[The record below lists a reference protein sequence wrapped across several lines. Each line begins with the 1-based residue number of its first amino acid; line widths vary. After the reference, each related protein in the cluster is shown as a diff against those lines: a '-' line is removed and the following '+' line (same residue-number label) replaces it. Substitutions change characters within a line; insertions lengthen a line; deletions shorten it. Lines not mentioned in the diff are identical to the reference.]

1 MRTKQFNLRQGRR
14 PGLLQRLAAV
24 LVLLMAGASPTWAWV
39 YQDTFKDPGGGTYNF
54 RTDRQNWKML
64 NYDMNYFKTK
74 QNFDLESECFNWE
87 FEFQSL
93 NYSYSYN
100 IQGITGEFF
109 LVTEDNV
116 LHKIGTWEKPQGW
129 AAVTGK
135 IDDTTWG
142 SISILD
148 LTQGGKLSFRLIPTN
163 KFFKDGVKRIVL
175 KYHEFWYAAFNNT
188 FDYGYTQFEKDF
200 NLSSTV
206 GDDRP
211 MPALDIDWGDDYMFS
226 LKASN
231 VLDLRNSKCI
241 QQYYSTYSE
250 VSGDRENS
258 GIYMNR
264 EFKLSDF
271 TVISEHDGKID
282 ISLNAVARK
291 YNYTCGAY
299 FHPAGI
305 RYTGGIRFDADG
317 NSNFANDVTGPTRT
331 VIIDPFTRPTGVTV
345 EFDKWTKKNTVRWTR
360 NTSARGYTPDGVL
373 TRPCR
378 TDGKWYVIRY
388 EKGQDAT
395 SYTLLKE
402 LDGSATDLS
411 LVDTDI
417 DYEKAYVYRVI
428 FLPYMLVDKY
438 KSQLASGM
446 LEAQGRLLSNFWVER
461 EQSTAL
467 DIPIKLWQDRT
478 YEGAVRLVWE
488 YCIQPSGQ
496 NWTIEYSPAG
506 KNAWRVLDNSMM
518 VDPNTSTASFDADG
532 SVCDMMDYRV
542 KTTYVD
548 KDFYSNVYTGNLP
561 AGSYI
566 SEVKAST
573 GTEEKTVIVKWKVAR
588 ADVTNDIYF
597 RVLRRAIGTEE
608 WTVLTDEIHGTASEY
623 TYTDDRPLAGSYYEY
638 SVQAYGAK
646 CDEQLVQTDEVI
658 TPGFS
663 QARGTI
669 TGHISYGTGTAVAG
683 ARVNLIKSSADTDA
697 DQPQY
702 LSRYIQGV
710 GKGLQWTAADKEK
723 YTKILNGDGAFTI
736 QFWARPLDVSAGGTE
751 RQTILQLAGGLELG
765 VRSDDGENFYLNR
778 VVNHNNG
785 DSQNSHHFWKNLPFS
800 TTDFTHVT
808 AVWDHGKLTCY
819 VGTDTLLTYTLDDT
833 GYKNLGTSNSPTL
846 AVGGVSSFYPNMGQ
860 PFNGYID
867 DIRLWNRALSKD
879 EIEANYTRI
888 LGGTEDGLI
897 LYWPL
902 DEGINVKSYA
912 FDISRQDG
920 IYQLNHPEVGVNAQP
935 SASVPQ
941 RLSLYGVTDAEGDYI
956 IKGIPFQQG
965 GTNYKLAPEL
975 GIHEFSPNT
984 RSMFVSPTSL
994 TANNI
999 DFEDV
1004 SSFPMEG
1011 HIYYAGTNIPA
1022 EGIQLYVDGQLLTTD
1037 GEVQQTDAEGRYRI
1051 SVPIGEHFVEAKA
1064 GNHTMVSGGRFPT
1077 EGKYNFT
1084 GPVTYDFADSTLV
1097 NFVGRIGG
1105 GERNDTLA
1113 VGFGAS
1119 KNNIGQAK
1127 ITLKLN
1133 NESLKFNCTDDPST
1147 DATTDRIWA
1156 SDTTSINSTTW
1167 TGFKNSDPRYIFIE
1181 TDPQTGEFSALLPP
1195 LNYIVK
1201 SIEIVKNDDGI
1212 EFTSLPQIDLSNV
1225 LKQQTDS
1232 LWQRNEQGDSVL
1244 NKYTYHTKMVQTYF
1258 ARPQVDISQPGSDR
1272 GVFGLKDYEGED
1284 ALGKFT
1290 VSDLWTRQADGTVS
1304 YKYGYPIYNMGD
1316 EYRLS
1321 VFGYETYTNH
1331 DTSVTDT
1338 IPLAGKV
1345 LTVANEMS
1353 SDQTIVA
1360 VLPPG
1365 ETEYQLGQVYDLK
1378 KNQLVLD
1385 SVGRYT
1391 FKWKAGGPNV
1401 VSPYT
1406 RHLGITI
1413 ERGGRTYIPTT
1424 MDAIVVGS
1432 LPMGNNFVTNGPD
1445 QVLMVLRDPPGGK
1458 SKTVWKTGAVKTKVS
1473 TSTSGGY
1480 GNEKVTVETNLGL
1493 RIHFLSGFGLYY
1505 DVTDLD
1511 NTTDIGGGIHFSW
1524 NANSSTERTWTLT
1537 ATEDVATGTGKDYC
1551 GSKGDVFIGYS
1562 TNLLLGNCRKVG
1574 FFRENETA
1582 PFELK
1587 DDVAV
1592 SLGDSVT
1599 TKFMYSTYEIEEVMI
1614 PKWKDTRNSYL
1625 TQHFATE
1632 AEARAFVNNTNEVLY
1647 ATWLKEDDANYGQE
1661 DTYVQV
1667 VPAAWEGLEQ
1677 YFAEDKVAWCN
1688 DQIEGWKQAL
1698 YNNERD
1704 KVMAIEGRDKYWQRN
1719 ISFDG
1724 GTSYTYTNRNDT
1736 TNVVK
1741 HNYSHQLG
1749 GIVKGGISLKNTAS
1763 SVQFKTKY
1771 SVDTENGWAY
1781 STTESDY
1788 DENTKNWAEFDYI
1801 FDDGNKGTDF
1811 SVDIY
1816 KSPAGWSNVFSLF
1829 GGQSYNP
1836 WEKEE
1841 KTQYYEPGQHTL
1853 SNGTVR
1859 MENPDIQVSTDGGIA
1874 AKQATL
1880 TDIPAGGMGQF
1891 TLHLSNIR
1899 NTNQDFDFS
1908 YNIMVQE
1915 MANQHGLEVLMD
1927 GVPANGRSIFVPG
1940 GETVKKVITVRQTDQ
1955 SVLDYEGI
1963 EIWFLSQYQPIK
1975 INDKCTLNVHFK
1987 PSSSAVDLAITEPV
2001 LNTDN
2006 KTGELQLKLS
2016 NFDRQFK
2023 NLKNVGVQY
2032 RFSGNTQW
2040 TDLHTWVTDKADSLN
2055 TSYDML
2061 PATGDLRLAVDMSSD
2076 LSYPEG
2082 NYEFR
2087 GFTTTPYGTD
2097 LVHVYSD
2104 AVAVIKDMTK
2114 PRALFTP
2121 SPSNGILAYGDE
2133 LAVEF
2138 NEDIVPGYVGDKNV
2152 IVTAKLNQQTVD
2164 HDVALKL
2171 VPFGESPRTVNPV
2184 FLKGDF
2190 AMDFWLCWHDSGT
2203 ILHQGA
2209 GTDNFSLGID
2219 DAGHVVASIAGTKA
2233 VSQAVLPKDEWIFF
2247 ALSYKASTMTFD
2259 ILAQYGTTNVD
2270 LFQNQPVTAQ
2280 AVQAINYAD
2289 DNHLYLGGISAD
2301 MHDLSLYNICR
2312 DVHEAAATKYQSKD
2326 SYVYGL
2332 ANYWPMNEGHG
2343 TTAADSRHTHDFSV
2357 NDSWQLQ
2364 NLNYALRIDTPEG
2377 AQADIT
2383 RINTSRGDSYAVE
2396 LWYSPSLS
2404 NAEMVFETAT
2414 VPDGSPSGSTL
2425 RLGFDEQHNL
2435 TLAYGTK
2442 QQTVASRADFP
2453 DLSSGW
2459 HHIALNVVR
2468 GQAASFYLDGQ
2479 RTAVIA
2485 EADVPPLEGTTLT
2498 IGRNSIMSFVDE
2510 LRIWKATLSESR
2522 LLSNIYNTIDTADV
2536 YSRGLV
2542 AYYPFEKAGTVN
2554 GVSTKIETF
2563 ENMAPVNVLGG
2574 SPAEI
2579 TCPASMLV
2587 KAAPP
2592 IKNAPD
2598 ETRLIASPVA
2608 SERKVVINLTGA
2620 GISPR
2625 DIEGTTLNITLADI
2639 HDLHGNTSNPIKW
2652 TAYVQQNTLKWTR
2665 DSVNVIK
2672 KYGDDYTFDVVIEN
2686 KSGNTEYY
2694 TLYNMPQWL
2703 SLVDSE
2709 RSDEVQA
2716 LKTKTLRFQVNPLVA
2731 VGNYDVTIGLQ
2742 GNNEILEPLRI
2753 VMKVSGEKPQW
2764 TVDPTKYDHQMTI
2777 IGQVYID
2784 GILME
2789 NEESMVAAFIGSECR
2804 GVAHAEKVR
2813 GAAYVTLTVYGDD
2826 YKAKDQQKPVTFRIW
2841 DASKGVA
2848 YTDAQLAVDGFP
2860 VDITFAQDQMIGNFN
2875 TPAIWTKTDKVEQ
2888 LIPVHENWNWIAFGV
2903 EPENQYLDHIFTD
2916 YADWMLLI
2924 KSREAFSDYNGAEW
2938 NGTLVP
2944 AVNAMYKLKV
2954 SRLPSVPSD
2963 ASVPS
2968 VLSVSGRQPAF
2979 AEMPVMLTEGWNWI
2993 AYTPLTTMT
3002 VDEALA
3008 AANPQQGDIVKSQT
3022 AVAIYG
3028 SYGWEGSLK
3037 ALEGGHGY
3045 LYYSTDGQTKSFVY
3059 PMVSAKARMT
3069 APRRAAEGLR
3079 IFKPVDLGLYPNN
3092 MTMVIQLRNGEATLD
3107 TCEVATF
3114 IGDECRGATRA
3125 SENGL
3130 YYLVISGEGAGQP
3143 MTLRTCLDGA
3153 IIDIDNTQLF
3163 VSDDNIGTSWNPY
3176 VIDLQNLP
3184 NGINDITDDDTDN
3197 SEWYTLQGFKIG
3209 RKPTQPG
3216 VYIHKGNKVTIRRQK

>member
-1 MRTKQFNLRQGRR
+1 MRTRQFIRQ
-14 PGLLQRLAAV
+14 LAV
-24 LVLLMAGASPTWAWV
+24 TLMVLMAGVSPSWAWS
-39 YQDTFKDPGGGTYNF
+39 YEKEFSDEGGGTYVF
-54 RTDRQNWKML
+54 R
-64 NYDMNYFKTK
+64 
-74 QNFDLESECFNWE
+74 SENSSYGGADFYPWNLLSFSTVNTLSFEEERVFWE
-87 FEFQSL
+87 FKFRILNPAIHQSNATFEGTVSVVDKDGSTRQLGTWTKKPNVNIAGTATSTFTGSFSITSAADDAHWANLKYYPSDMAWFLKVNRIIIKWHFIYGNGKWDSGWFQYEKAIDFSSFVETDYPMTPLTADWTDEGKIRYQATNIPDKRNSTVISKPYYNL
-93 NYSYSYN
+93 NVFHPYIENTNRLLEEDMDVTSKGNGKIDVSFTHNYIYSYN
-100 IQGITGEFF
+100 NAPF
-109 LVTEDNV
+109 
-116 LHKIGTWEKPQGW
+116 
-129 AAVTGK
+129 
-135 IDDTTWG
+135 TTPVYTVYSSG
-142 SISILD
+142 FDAKVPGLQYS
-148 LTQGGKLSFRLIPTN
+148 TQ
-163 KFFKDGVKRIVL
+163 
-175 KYHEFWYAAFNNT
+175 T
-188 FDYGYTQFEKDF
+188 FYQP
-200 NLSSTV
+200 
-206 GDDRP
+206 DRVV
-211 MPALDIDWGDDYMFS
+211 I
-226 LKASN
+226 LKAF
-231 VLDLRNSKCI
+231 
-241 QQYYSTYSE
+241 TYPT
-250 VSGDRENS
+250 
-258 GIYMNR
+258 
-264 EFKLSDF
+264 
-271 TVISEHDGKID
+271 TVTT
-282 ISLNAVARK
+282 A
-291 YNYTCGAY
+291 
-299 FHPAGI
+299 
-305 RYTGGIRFDADG
+305 
-317 NSNFANDVTGPTRT
+317 
-331 VIIDPFTRPTGVTV
+331 
-345 EFDKWTKKNTVRWTR
+345 FDKWNKRNTVRWTR
-360 NTSARGYTPDGVL
+360 NESAKAYNTNVE
-373 TRPCR
+373 CR
-378 TDGKWYVIRY
+378 FDGKWYVLRY
-388 EKGQDAT
+388 DKGQNVSGYEIIGTLDGGTTTLEMEDNSVEYDKEYVYRIVFLPSVLESKYKDKLTSLPGET
-395 SYTLLKE
+395 SYTPHLWK
-402 LDGSATDLS
+402 
-411 LVDTDI
+411 
-417 DYEKAYVYRVI
+417 
-428 FLPYMLVDKY
+428 
-438 KSQLASGM
+438 
-446 LEAQGRLLSNFWVER
+446 EAQV
-461 EQSTAL
+461 STKL
-467 DIPIKLWQDRT
+467 EMPITLKQDRT

-488 YCIQPSGQ
+488 YCVQPSGQ
-496 NWTIEYSPAG
+496 NWTVEYSPAG
-506 KNAWRVLDNSMM
+506 ENAWRVLDNSLT
-518 VDPNTSTASFDADG
+518 VDPDKSQASFDADG
-532 SVCDMMDYRV
+532 SVCDLMDYRV

-597 RVLRRAIGTEE
+597 RVKRRAVGTEE

-623 TYTDDRPLAGSYYEY
+623 SYIDDRPLAGSYYEY
-638 SVQAYGAK
+638 SVEAYGAK
-646 CDEQLVQTDEVI
+646 CDDQLVQTDEVV

-683 ARVNLIKSSADTDA
+683 ARVNLIKSSADTEA

-702 LSRYIQGV
+702 LSRYIEGV

-723 YTKILNGDGAFTI
+723 YAKILNGDGAFTI
-736 QFWARPLDVSAGGTE
+736 QFWARPLGVSAGGTE
-751 RQTILQLAGGLELG
+751 RQTILQLAGALELG

-778 VVNHNNG
+778 VIRERGGTH
-785 DSQNSHHFWKNLPFS
+785 SHHFNKNLPFS

-808 AVWDHGKLTCY
+808 AVYDHGTLTCY
-819 VGTDTLLTYTLDDT
+819 VGRDTLLAYTLDDT
-833 GYKNLGTSNSPTL
+833 AYKEWTSNDSPTL
-846 AVGGVSSFYPNMGQ
+846 AVGGVSSLYTNMGQ

-941 RLSLYGVTDAEGDYI
+941 RLSLYGMTDAEGDYI

-1064 GNHTMVSGGRFPT
+1064 GSHTMVSGGRFPT
-1077 EGKYNFT
+1077 QGKYNFT
-1084 GPVTYDFADSTLV
+1084 GPLTYDFADSTLV

-1133 NESLKFNCTDDPST
+1133 NESLKFNTN
-1147 DATTDRIWA
+1147 ATQDRIWA

-1304 YKYGYPIYNMGD
+1304 YKYSYPIYNMGD

-1365 ETEYQLGQVYDLK
+1365 ETEYHLGQVYDLK

-1385 SVGRYT
+1385 SVGRYS

-1413 ERGGRTYIPTT
+1413 ERGGRTYIPAT

-1480 GNEKVTVETNLGL
+1480 GNEKVMFETNLGL

-1574 FFRENETA
+1574 FFRENEAA

-1587 DDVAV
+1587 DDVAI

-1632 AEARAFVNNTNEVLY
+1632 AEARAFVNNTSEVLY

-1724 GTSYTYTNRNDT
+1724 GTSYTYTNRSDT
-1736 TNVVK
+1736 TSVVK

-1816 KSPAGWSNVFSLF
+1816 KSPAGWSDVFSLF

-1880 TDIPAGGMGQF
+1880 TDIPAGGTGQF

-1975 INDKCTLNVHFK
+1975 INDKCVLNVHFK

-2006 KTGELQLKLS
+2006 KTGELQLKLT

-2082 NYEFR
+2082 SYEFR

-2104 AVAVIKDMTK
+2104 IIAVIKDMTR

-2121 SPSNGILAYGDE
+2121 SPSNGILGYGDQ

-2219 DAGHVVASIAGTKA
+2219 EAGHVVASIAGTKA
-2233 VSQAVLPKDEWIFF
+2233 VSQATLPKDEWTFF

-2364 NLNYALRIDTPEG
+2364 NLNYALRIDSPEG
-2377 AQADIT
+2377 VQADIT
-2383 RINTSRGDSYAVE
+2383 RINTSRGDSYAIE

-2414 VPDGSPSGSTL
+2414 PTVDGDLLPQSAKL
-2425 RLGFDEQHNL
+2425 RLGFDEQRNL
-2435 TLAYGTK
+2435 TLAYGAK

-2485 EADVPPLEGTTLT
+2485 EADVPNLQGTTLT
-2498 IGRNSIMSFVDE
+2498 VGRNSSMSFVDE

-2522 LLSNIYNTIDTADV
+2522 LLSNIYNAIDTADV

-2554 GVSTKIETF
+2554 GVTTKVETF
-2563 ENMAPVNVLGG
+2563 ENMAPVSVLGG

-2579 TCPASMLV
+2579 TSPASMFV

-2672 KYGDDYTFDVVIEN
+2672 KYGADYTFDIDIEN
-2686 KSGNTEYY
+2686 KGGQTEYY

-2703 SLVDSE
+2703 TLVDSE
-2709 RSDEVQA
+2709 RSDDVQA

-2764 TVDPTKYDHQMTI
+2764 AVDPTKYDHQMTI

-2789 NEESMVAAFIGSECR
+2789 NEESMVAAFIGNECR
-2804 GVAHAEKVR
+2804 GVASPQKIR
-2813 GAAYVTLTVYGDD
+2813 GAAYVTLNIYGNDT
-2826 YKAKDQQKPVTFRIW
+2826 KAKDKDKAVTFRIW

-2848 YTDAQLAVDGFP
+2848 YTDANITLPNAATVPDGSP
-2860 VDITFAQDQMIGNFN
+2860 SGTTITFAQDRLIGNFD
-2875 TPAIWTKTDKVEQ
+2875 TPAVWTKSDNVEQ
-2888 LIPVHENWNWIAFGV
+2888 LIPIHQNWNWIAFGV
-2903 EPENQYLDHIFTD
+2903 DPQSHYLDHVFAD
-2916 YADWMLLI
+2916 YAEWMMII
-2924 KSREAFSDYNGAEW
+2924 KSRTAYNDYNGAQW
-2938 NGTLVP
+2938 WDGTLT
-2944 AVNAMYKLKV
+2944 AAKANEMYKLKID
-2954 SRLPSVPSD
+2954 RLPTTQQSEPNSLL
-2963 ASVPS
+2963 A
-2968 VLSVSGRQPAF
+2968 VSGRQLKDD
-2979 AEMPVMLTEGWNWI
+2979 AERAVTLTEGWNWI

-3002 VDEALA
+3002 VGEALA

-3059 PMVSAKARMT
+3059 PMVSAASAKARMA
-3069 APRRAAEGLR
+3069 APRRAPEGLR

-3092 MTMVIQLRNGEATLD
+3092 MTMVIQLKDGDAVVD
-3107 TCEVATF
+3107 TCEVGAF

-3130 YYLVISGEGAGQP
+3130 YYLVISGEGSGQP
-3143 MTLRTCLDGA
+3143 MTLRTCLNGE
-3153 IIDIDNTQLF
+3153 IIDIDNTQQF

-3176 VIDLQNLP
+3176 VIDLQNLW
-3184 NGINDITDDDTDN
+3184 NGIYAVGIDDGDDDD
-3197 SEWYTLQGFKIG
+3197 WWTLQGFKIG

-3216 VYIHKGNKVTIRRQK
+3216 VYIHKGEKVTIKRAK

>member
-1 MRTKQFNLRQGRR
+1 MKTKHFIQQM
-14 PGLLQRLAAV
+14 AV
-24 LVLLMAGASPTWAWV
+24 TLMMLMAGTSPTWAWWS
-39 YQDTFKDPGGGTYNF
+39 YDETHDDPGGGTYTF
-54 RTDRQNWKML
+54 RSQLWGSKFDFNAARYFETHMSF
-64 NYDMNYFKTK
+64 DMNSHCYY
-74 QNFDLESECFNWE
+74 WM
-87 FEFQSL
+87 FEFMAVPGTKHIGFPE
-93 NYSYSYN
+93 YHYN
-100 IQGITGEFF
+100 VS
-109 LVTEDNV
+109 LVTSDNVVHKVAEWKKEDN
-116 LHKIGTWEKPQGW
+116 GTSISDYK
-129 AAVTGK
+129 AT
-135 IDDTTWG
+135 DTTWG
-142 SISILD
+142 TVQIERIS
-148 LTQGGKLSFRLIPTN
+148 KLSFPNDGKLVLQFFPTDRC
-163 KFFKDGVKRIVL
+163 FADGVKRIRIQ
-175 KYHEFWYAAFNNT
+175 YSYTAYDPANHMDIDEG
-188 FDYGYTQFEKDF
+188 DTQFEKDL
-200 NLSSTV
+200 NTQLADNEPLPKLT
-206 GDDRP
+206 
-211 MPALDIDWGDDYMFS
+211 IDWGDDYT
-226 LKASN
+226 LTYRASGAVKYMSVQQKYLTN
-231 VLDLRNSKCI
+231 RYFVGDPESDARLANATLNLD
-241 QQYYSTYSE
+241 
-250 VSGDRENS
+250 
-258 GIYMNR
+258 
-264 EFKLSDF
+264 DF
-271 TVISEHDGKID
+271 TVTSNHAGASD
-282 ISLNAVARK
+282 ILITTPVRLNG
-291 YNYTCGAY
+291 YNCGAY
-299 FHPAGI
+299 FYPVTVN
-305 RYTGGIRFDADG
+305 YTRMAEIDPDG
-317 NSNFANDVTGPTRT
+317 SSNYSFNLTRPEEE
-331 VIIDPFTRPTGVTV
+331 VIIDPFTRPLTVNVQFNKWQKQNKVT
-345 EFDKWTKKNTVRWTR
+345 WTR
-360 NTSARGYTPDGVL
+360 NEQARGTTRNRWIY
-373 TRPCR
+373 RPCR

-388 EKGQDAT
+388 EDGQEAT
-395 SYTLLKE
+395 EYTVVGE
-402 LDGSATDLS
+402 MNGDATDLKV
-411 LVDTDI
+411 VDTNI
-417 DYEKAYVYRVI
+417 DYDKLYNYRVI
-428 FLPYMLVDKY
+428 FLPDILSAKY
-438 KSQLASGM
+438 KDQLASGM
-446 LEAQGRLLSNFWVER
+446 LAAQGRLIANFWI
-461 EQSTAL
+461 EQQVNTKLEMPITL
-467 DIPIKLWQDRT
+467 DQDRS
-478 YEGAVRLVWE
+478 YDGAVRLVWE
-488 YCIQPSGQ
+488 YCIQPTGQ

-506 KNAWRVLDNSMM
+506 ANAWRVLDNSMM
-518 VDPNTSTASFDADG
+518 VDPDKSTASFDAEG

-542 KTTYVD
+542 KTTYMD
-548 KDFYSNVYTGNLP
+548 RDFYSNVKSCNLP

-608 WTVLTDEIHGTASEY
+608 WTVLTDEVHGTASEY

-723 YTKILNGDGAFTI
+723 YAKVLNGDGAFTI
-736 QFWARPLDVSAGGTE
+736 QFWARPLGVSAGGTE
-751 RQTILQLAGGLELG
+751 KQTILRLGNRWELG

-778 VVNHNNG
+778 VVQSGTTNY
-785 DSQNSHHFWKNLPFS
+785 SHHFNKRLPFS
-800 TTDFTHVT
+800 STDFTHVT
-808 AVWDHGKLTCY
+808 AVYDHGMLTCY

-833 GYKNLGTSNSPTL
+833 GRKDWGNNNGPTL
-846 AVGGVSSFYPNMGQ
+846 AVGGISSLYTDMNLQ
-860 PFNGYID
+860 PFTGYID

-888 LGGTEDGLI
+888 LGGTENGLI

-941 RLSLYGVTDAEGDYI
+941 RLSLYGMTDAEGDYI

-975 GIHEFSPNT
+975 GIHEFSPAV

-1022 EGIQLYVDGQLLTTD
+1022 EGIQIYVDGDLQSED
-1037 GEVQQTDAEGRYRI
+1037 GKIVQTDADGLYRV
-1051 SVPIGEHFVEAKA
+1051 SVPIGQHFVEAKLD
-1064 GNHTMVSGGRFPT
+1064 GHTMVSGGRFPT
-1077 EGKYNFT
+1077 EGRFNFDRAM
-1084 GPVTYDFADSTLV
+1084 TYDFADSTLV
-1097 NFVGRIGG
+1097 NFVGRVAGG
-1105 GERNDTLA
+1105 TRADTLA
-1113 VGFGAS
+1113 VGFGAT

-1127 ITLKLN
+1127 ITLKLS
-1133 NESLKFNCTDDPST
+1133 NESFLFNT
-1147 DATTDRIWA
+1147 DATQSRTWA
-1156 SDTTSINSTTW
+1156 SDTTAIQSTAQTE
-1167 TGFKNSDPRYIFIE
+1167 TGDDAKYIVIE

-1195 LNYIVK
+1195 LKYIVK
-1201 SIEIVKNDDGI
+1201 SIEIPKNEDL
-1212 EFTSLPQIDLSNV
+1212 EFTSLPQIDLTNV
-1225 LKQQTDS
+1225 RKEMTDS
-1232 LWQRNEQGDSVL
+1232 LKVLTEQGDSVW
-1244 NKYTYHTKMVQTYF
+1244 NYYKYNTKMVQTYF
-1258 ARPQVDISQPGSDR
+1258 AKPEVALWQVKGDGA
-1272 GVFGLKDYEGED
+1272 FGEQELKDY
-1284 ALGKFT
+1284 A
-1290 VSDLWTRQADGTVS
+1290 VSTTETIDITDIWTREADGTV
-1304 YKYGYPIYNMGD
+1304 KYTYDFPVFARKKQYTFG
-1316 EYRLS
+1316 L
-1321 VFGYETYTNH
+1321 FGYEAYTNK
-1331 DTSVTDT
+1331 DSGTAVTDT
-1338 IPLAGKV
+1338 IPLNGQV
-1345 LTVANEMS
+1345 LTIANEMS
-1353 SDQTIVA
+1353 DEQSVVA
-1360 VLPPG
+1360 RVIDPTMTDLKAG
-1365 ETEYQLGQVYDLK
+1365 DIYQLKRNQVR
-1378 KNQLVLD
+1378 LD
-1385 SVGRYT
+1385 SLGRNEIT
-1391 FKWKAGGPNV
+1391 FTTGAPNV
-1401 VSPYT
+1401 TAPYT
-1406 RHLGITI
+1406 RQFSLSF
-1413 ERGGRTYIPTT
+1413 ERNNRTYVGPSLNG
-1424 MDAIVVGS
+1424 IVLGE
-1432 LPMGNNFVTNGPD
+1432 LTNGNNFVTDGPE
-1445 QVLMVLRDPPGGK
+1445 QVQMVLRDPPGSK
-1458 SKTVWKTGAVKTKVS
+1458 SKATWKTGTVYTKTDSETKGVYADETLSFDLIWGADLDVAVGLGVAIISGSKAKTTAVVGEKGSVAWQWKDETTWAYTTAENIA
-1473 TSTSGGY
+1473 TSTGDKYVGA
-1480 GNEKVTVETNLGL
+1480 
-1493 RIHFLSGFGLYY
+1493 
-1505 DVTDLD
+1505 D
-1511 NTTDIGGGIHFSW
+1511 
-1524 NANSSTERTWTLT
+1524 
-1537 ATEDVATGTGKDYC
+1537 
-1551 GSKGDVFIGYS
+1551 GDVFIGTSHNYIIG
-1562 TNLLLGNCRKVG
+1562 TCRKLG
-1574 FFRENETA
+1574 FHREA
-1582 PFELK
+1582 DGIVLGLK
-1587 DDVAV
+1587 EAV
-1592 SLGDSVT
+1592 TINDSIRTNFV
-1599 TKFMYSTYEIEEVMI
+1599 YSALEIEETMI
-1614 PKWKDTRNSYL
+1614 PKILDTRNALLEYMDETAAKSYENKSDQDVYL
-1625 TQHFATE
+1625 T
-1632 AEARAFVNNTNEVLY
+1632 
-1647 ATWLKEDDANYGQE
+1647 WLTPDDPNYGAE
-1661 DTYVQV
+1661 DTYVWKSGINGRSQNMV
-1667 VPAAWEGLEQ
+1667 LHYNESVRLWRERL
-1677 YFAEDKVAWCN
+1677 AENEKDK
-1688 DQIEGWKQAL
+1688 IEAFNGGDYYKE
-1698 YNNERD
+1698 NR
-1704 KVMAIEGRDKYWQRN
+1704 
-1719 ISFDG
+1719 SFDG
-1724 GTSYTYTNRNDT
+1724 GTSYSFSERRDT
-1736 TNVVK
+1736 THVSTTVFNGKVGIIGEVK
-1741 HNYSHQLG
+1741 TMFSINS
-1749 GIVKGGISLKNTAS
+1749 SAS
-1763 SVQFKTKY
+1763 FGTNINFKTEVGY
-1771 SVDTENGWAY
+1771 NNTQMWADSLDNVKTY
-1781 STTESDY
+1781 
-1788 DENTKNWAEFDYI
+1788 AEFDY
-1801 FDDGNKGTDF
+1801 DLVDGNPGTDF
-1811 SVDIY
+1811 TVDIY
-1816 KSPAGWSNVFSLF
+1816 RSPRGWGDIFLLR

-1836 WEKEE
+1836 YEGLEYAK
-1841 KTQYYEPGQHTL
+1841 YYEPEKQHVI
-1853 SNGTVR
+1853 SYGTER
-1859 MENPDIQVSTDGGIA
+1859 MEQPVIQVSTDGGIS
-1874 AKQATL
+1874 AKSATL
-1880 TDIPAGGMGQF
+1880 TDIPAGGTGQF
-1891 TLHLSNIR
+1891 TLHL
-1899 NTNQDFDFS
+1899 TNQTTTNQSFDFV
-1908 YNIMVQE
+1908 YKLMVQE
-1915 MANQHGLEVLMD
+1915 KANPHGLEVFMD
-1927 GVPANGRSIFVPG
+1927 GVAADGRSVFVPA
-1940 GETVKKVITVRQTDQ
+1940 GETVKKTITVRQTDQ

-1975 INDKCTLNVHFK
+1975 INDKCVLNVHFK

-2006 KTGELQLKLS
+2006 KTGELQLKLT

-2032 RFSGNTQW
+2032 RFAGNTQW

-2082 NYEFR
+2082 NYEFL

-2152 IVTAKLNQQTVD
+2152 IVTAKLNQQTVN
-2164 HDVALKL
+2164 HEVALQL
-2171 VPFGESPRTVNPV
+2171 VPFGNSPHTVNPV

-2219 DAGHVVASIAGTKA
+2219 DAGHMVASIAGTKA
-2233 VSQAVLPKDEWIFF
+2233 VSQATLPKDEWTFF

-2404 NAEMVFETAT
+2404 NDEVVFETAT
-2414 VPDGSPSGSTL
+2414 PTVDGDLLPQSAKL

-2485 EADVPPLEGTTLT
+2485 EADVPNFEGTTLT
-2498 IGRNSIMSFVDE
+2498 IGRNSSMSFVDE

-2522 LLSNIYNTIDTADV
+2522 LLSNIYNAIDTADV

-2542 AYYPFEKAGTVN
+2542 AYYPFEKTGTVN
-2554 GVSTKIETF
+2554 GVSTKVETF
-2563 ENMAPVNVLGG
+2563 ENMAPVSVLSG

-2579 TCPASMLV
+2579 VSPASMLV
-2587 KAAPP
+2587 TAAPP

-2672 KYGDDYTFDVVIEN
+2672 KYGADYTFDIDIEN
-2686 KSGNTEYY
+2686 KGGQTEYY

-2703 SLVDSE
+2703 TLVDSE
-2709 RSDEVQA
+2709 RSDDVQA

-2764 TVDPTKYDHQMTI
+2764 AVDPTKYDHQMTI

-2789 NEESMVAAFIGSECR
+2789 NEESMVAAFIGNECR
-2804 GVAHAEKVR
+2804 GVANAEKVR
-2813 GAAYVTLTVYGDD
+2813 GAAYVTLNIYGNDT
-2826 YKAKDQQKPVTFRIW
+2826 KAKDKDKAVTFRIW

-2848 YTDAQLAVDGFP
+2848 YTDANITLPDAATVPDGSP
-2860 VDITFAQDQMIGNFN
+2860 SGTTITFAQDRLIGNFD
-2875 TPAIWTKTDKVEQ
+2875 TPAVWTKSDNVEQ
-2888 LIPVHENWNWIAFGV
+2888 LIPIHQNWNWIAFGV
-2903 EPENQYLDHIFTD
+2903 DPQSHYLDHVFAD
-2916 YADWMLLI
+2916 YAEWMMII
-2924 KSREAFSDYNGAEW
+2924 KSRTAYNDYNGAQW
-2938 NGTLVP
+2938 WDGTLT
-2944 AVNAMYKLKV
+2944 AAKANEMYKLKID
-2954 SRLPSVPSD
+2954 RLPTTQQSEPNSLL
-2963 ASVPS
+2963 A
-2968 VLSVSGRQPAF
+2968 VSGRQLKDD
-2979 AEMPVMLTEGWNWI
+2979 AERAVTLTEGWNWI

-3002 VDEALA
+3002 VGEALA

-3037 ALEGGHGY
+3037 ALEGGRGY

-3059 PMVSAKARMT
+3059 PMVSAASAKARMA
-3069 APRRAAEGLR
+3069 APRRAPEGLR

-3092 MTMVIQLRNGEATLD
+3092 MTMVIQLKDGDAVVD
-3107 TCEVATF
+3107 TCEVAAF

-3143 MTLRTCLDGA
+3143 ITLRTCLNGA

-3176 VIDLQNLP
+3176 VIDLQNLS
-3184 NGINDITDDDTDN
+3184 NGITVVDGSAIDSNTD
-3197 SEWYTLQGFKIG
+3197 WWTLQGFKIG

-3216 VYIHKGNKVTIRRQK
+3216 VYIHKGEKVTIKRAK

>member
-1 MRTKQFNLRQGRR
+1 MKTKHFIQQM
-14 PGLLQRLAAV
+14 AV
-24 LVLLMAGASPTWAWV
+24 TLMMLMAGTSPTWAWWS
-39 YQDTFKDPGGGTYNF
+39 YDETHGDPGGGTYTF
-54 RTDRQNWKML
+54 RSQLWGSKFDFNAARYFETHMSF
-64 NYDMNYFKTK
+64 DMNSHCYY
-74 QNFDLESECFNWE
+74 WM
-87 FEFQSL
+87 FEFMAVPGTKHIGFPE
-93 NYSYSYN
+93 YHYN
-100 IQGITGEFF
+100 VS
-109 LVTEDNV
+109 LVTSDNVVHKVAEWKKEDN
-116 LHKIGTWEKPQGW
+116 GTSISDYK
-129 AAVTGK
+129 AT
-135 IDDTTWG
+135 DTTWG
-142 SISILD
+142 TVQIERIS
-148 LTQGGKLSFRLIPTN
+148 KLSFPNDGKLVLQFFPTDRC
-163 KFFKDGVKRIVL
+163 FADGVKRIRIQ
-175 KYHEFWYAAFNNT
+175 YSYTAYDPANHMDIDEG
-188 FDYGYTQFEKDF
+188 DTQFEKDL
-200 NLSSTV
+200 NTQLADNEPLPKLT
-206 GDDRP
+206 
-211 MPALDIDWGDDYMFS
+211 IDWGDDYT
-226 LKASN
+226 LTYRASGAVKYMSVQQKYLTN
-231 VLDLRNSKCI
+231 RYFVGDPESDARLANATLNLD
-241 QQYYSTYSE
+241 
-250 VSGDRENS
+250 
-258 GIYMNR
+258 
-264 EFKLSDF
+264 DF
-271 TVISEHDGKID
+271 TVTSNHAGASD
-282 ISLNAVARK
+282 ILITTPVRLNG
-291 YNYTCGAY
+291 YNCGAY
-299 FHPAGI
+299 FYPVTVN
-305 RYTGGIRFDADG
+305 YTRMAEIDPDG
-317 NSNFANDVTGPTRT
+317 SSNYSFNLTRPEEEF
-331 VIIDPFTRPTGVTV
+331 IIDPFTRPLTVNVQFNKWQKQNKVT
-345 EFDKWTKKNTVRWTR
+345 WTR
-360 NTSARGYTPDGVL
+360 NEQARGTTRNRWIY
-373 TRPCR
+373 RPCR

-388 EKGQDAT
+388 EDGQEAT
-395 SYTLLKE
+395 EYTVVGE
-402 LDGSATDLS
+402 MNGDATDLKV
-411 LVDTDI
+411 VDTNI
-417 DYEKAYVYRVI
+417 DYDKLYNYRVI
-428 FLPYMLVDKY
+428 FLPDLLSDQY
-438 KSQLASGM
+438 KDQLASGM
-446 LEAQGRLLSNFWVER
+446 LAAQGRLIANFWI
-461 EQSTAL
+461 EQQVSTKLEMPITL
-467 DIPIKLWQDRT
+467 DQDRS
-478 YEGAVRLVWE
+478 YDGAVRLVWE
-488 YCIQPSGQ
+488 YCIQPTGQ

-506 KNAWRVLDNSMM
+506 ANAWRVLDNSMM
-518 VDPNTSTASFDADG
+518 VDPDKSTASFDAEG

-542 KTTYVD
+542 KTTYMD
-548 KDFYSNVYTGNLP
+548 RDFYSNVKSCNLP

-608 WTVLTDEIHGTASEY
+608 WTVLTDEVHGTASEY

-723 YTKILNGDGAFTI
+723 YAKVLNGDGAFTI
-736 QFWARPLDVSAGGTE
+736 QFWARPLGVSAGGTE
-751 RQTILQLAGGLELG
+751 KQTILRLGNRWELG

-778 VVNHNNG
+778 VVQSGTTNY
-785 DSQNSHHFWKNLPFS
+785 SHHFNKRLPFS
-800 TTDFTHVT
+800 STDFTHVT
-808 AVWDHGKLTCY
+808 AVYDHGMLTCY

-833 GYKNLGTSNSPTL
+833 GRKDWGNNNGPTL
-846 AVGGVSSFYPNMGQ
+846 AVGGISSLYTDMNLQ
-860 PFNGYID
+860 PFTGYID

-888 LGGTEDGLI
+888 LGGTENGLI

-941 RLSLYGVTDAEGDYI
+941 RLGLYGVTDKEGDYI

-975 GIHEFSPNT
+975 GIHEFSPNM

-1022 EGIQLYVDGQLLTTD
+1022 EGIQIYVDGDLQSED
-1037 GEVQQTDAEGRYRI
+1037 GKIVQTDADGLYRV
-1051 SVPIGEHFVEAKA
+1051 SVPIGQHFVEAKLD
-1064 GNHTMVSGGRFPT
+1064 GHTMVSGGRFPT
-1077 EGKYNFT
+1077 EGRFNFNRAM
-1084 GPVTYDFADSTLV
+1084 TYDFADSTLV
-1097 NFVGRIGG
+1097 NFVGRVAGG
-1105 GERNDTLA
+1105 TRADTLA
-1113 VGFGAS
+1113 VGFGAT

-1127 ITLKLN
+1127 ITLKLS
-1133 NESLKFNCTDDPST
+1133 NESFLFNT
-1147 DATTDRIWA
+1147 DATQSRTWA
-1156 SDTTSINSTTW
+1156 SDTTAIQSTAQTE
-1167 TGFKNSDPRYIFIE
+1167 TGDDAKYIVIE

-1195 LNYIVK
+1195 LKYIVK
-1201 SIEIVKNDDGI
+1201 SIEIPKNEDL
-1212 EFTSLPQIDLSNV
+1212 EFTSLPQIDLTNV
-1225 LKQQTDS
+1225 RKEMTDS
-1232 LWQRNEQGDSVL
+1232 LKVLTEQGDSVW
-1244 NKYTYHTKMVQTYF
+1244 NYYKYNTKMVQTYF
-1258 ARPQVDISQPGSDR
+1258 AKPEVALWQVKGDGA
-1272 GVFGLKDYEGED
+1272 FGEQELKDY
-1284 ALGKFT
+1284 A
-1290 VSDLWTRQADGTVS
+1290 VSTTETIDITDIWTREADGTV
-1304 YKYGYPIYNMGD
+1304 KYTYDFPVFARKKQYTFG
-1316 EYRLS
+1316 L
-1321 VFGYETYTNH
+1321 FGYEAYTNK
-1331 DTSVTDT
+1331 DSGTAVTDT
-1338 IPLAGKV
+1338 IPLNGQV
-1345 LTVANEMS
+1345 LTIANEMS
-1353 SDQTIVA
+1353 DEQSVVA
-1360 VLPPG
+1360 RVIDPTMTDLKAG
-1365 ETEYQLGQVYDLK
+1365 DIYQLKRNQVR
-1378 KNQLVLD
+1378 LD
-1385 SVGRYT
+1385 SLGRNEIT
-1391 FKWKAGGPNV
+1391 FTTGAPNV
-1401 VSPYT
+1401 TAPYT
-1406 RHLGITI
+1406 RQFSLSF
-1413 ERGGRTYIPTT
+1413 ERNNRTYVGPSLNG
-1424 MDAIVVGS
+1424 IVLGE
-1432 LPMGNNFVTNGPD
+1432 LTNGNNFVTDGPE
-1445 QVLMVLRDPPGGK
+1445 QVQMVLRDPPGSK
-1458 SKTVWKTGAVKTKVS
+1458 SKATWKTGTVYTKTDSETKGVYADETLSFDLIWGADLDVAVGLGVAIISGSKAKTTAVVGEKGSVAWQWKDETTWAYTTAENIA
-1473 TSTSGGY
+1473 TSTGDKYVGA
-1480 GNEKVTVETNLGL
+1480 
-1493 RIHFLSGFGLYY
+1493 
-1505 DVTDLD
+1505 D
-1511 NTTDIGGGIHFSW
+1511 
-1524 NANSSTERTWTLT
+1524 
-1537 ATEDVATGTGKDYC
+1537 
-1551 GSKGDVFIGYS
+1551 GDVFIGTSHNYIIG
-1562 TNLLLGNCRKVG
+1562 TCRKLG
-1574 FFRENETA
+1574 FHREA
-1582 PFELK
+1582 DGIVLGLK
-1587 DDVAV
+1587 EAV
-1592 SLGDSVT
+1592 TINDSIRTNFV
-1599 TKFMYSTYEIEEVMI
+1599 YSALEIEETMI
-1614 PKWKDTRNSYL
+1614 PTILDTRNALLEYMDETAAKSYENKSDQDVYL
-1625 TQHFATE
+1625 T
-1632 AEARAFVNNTNEVLY
+1632 
-1647 ATWLKEDDANYGQE
+1647 WLTPDDPNYGAE
-1661 DTYVQV
+1661 DTYVWKSGINGRSQNMV
-1667 VPAAWEGLEQ
+1667 LHYNESVRLWRERL
-1677 YFAEDKVAWCN
+1677 AENEKDK
-1688 DQIEGWKQAL
+1688 IEAFNGGDYYKE
-1698 YNNERD
+1698 NR
-1704 KVMAIEGRDKYWQRN
+1704 
-1719 ISFDG
+1719 SFDG
-1724 GTSYTYTNRNDT
+1724 GTSYSFSERRDT
-1736 TNVVK
+1736 THVSTTVFNGKVGIIGEVK
-1741 HNYSHQLG
+1741 TMFSINSA
-1749 GIVKGGISLKNTAS
+1749 AS
-1763 SVQFKTKY
+1763 FGTNINFKTEVGY
-1771 SVDTENGWAY
+1771 NNTQMWADSLDNVKTY
-1781 STTESDY
+1781 
-1788 DENTKNWAEFDYI
+1788 AEFDY
-1801 FDDGNKGTDF
+1801 DLVDGNPGTDF
-1811 SVDIY
+1811 TVDIY
-1816 KSPAGWSNVFSLF
+1816 RSPRGWGDIFLLR

-1836 WEKEE
+1836 YEGLEYAK
-1841 KTQYYEPGQHTL
+1841 YYEPEKQHVI
-1853 SNGTVR
+1853 SYGTER
-1859 MENPDIQVSTDGGIA
+1859 MEQPVIQVSTDGGIS
-1874 AKQATL
+1874 AKSATL
-1880 TDIPAGGMGQF
+1880 TDIPAGGTGQF
-1891 TLHLSNIR
+1891 TLHL
-1899 NTNQDFDFS
+1899 TNQTTTNQSFDFV
-1908 YNIMVQE
+1908 YKLMVQE
-1915 MANQHGLEVLMD
+1915 KANPHGLEVFMD
-1927 GVPANGRSIFVPG
+1927 GVAADGRSVFVPA
-1940 GETVKKVITVRQTDQ
+1940 GETVKKTITVRQTDQ

-1975 INDKCTLNVHFK
+1975 INDKCVLNVHFK

-2006 KTGELQLKLS
+2006 KTGELQLKLT

-2032 RFSGNTQW
+2032 RFAGNTQW

-2152 IVTAKLNQQTVD
+2152 IVTAKLNQQTVN
-2164 HDVALKL
+2164 HEVALQL
-2171 VPFGESPRTVNPV
+2171 VPFGNSPHTVNPV

-2219 DAGHVVASIAGTKA
+2219 DAGHMVASIAGTKA
-2233 VSQAVLPKDEWIFF
+2233 VSQATLPKDEWTFF

-2312 DVHEAAATKYQSKD
+2312 DMHEAAATKYQSKD

-2404 NAEMVFETAT
+2404 NDEVVFETAT
-2414 VPDGSPSGSTL
+2414 PTVDGDLLPQSAKL

-2485 EADVPPLEGTTLT
+2485 EADVPNFEGTTLT
-2498 IGRNSIMSFVDE
+2498 IGRNSSMSFVDE

-2522 LLSNIYNTIDTADV
+2522 LLSNIYNAIDTADV

-2542 AYYPFEKAGTVN
+2542 AYYPFEKTGTVN
-2554 GVSTKIETF
+2554 GVSTKVETF
-2563 ENMAPVNVLGG
+2563 ENMAPVSVLSG

-2579 TCPASMLV
+2579 VSPASMLV
-2587 KAAPP
+2587 TAAPP

-2672 KYGDDYTFDVVIEN
+2672 KYGADYTFDIDIEN
-2686 KSGNTEYY
+2686 KGGQTEYY

-2703 SLVDSE
+2703 TLVDSE
-2709 RSDEVQA
+2709 RSDDVQA

-2764 TVDPTKYDHQMTI
+2764 AVDPTKYDHQMTI

-2789 NEESMVAAFIGSECR
+2789 NEESMVAAFIGNECR
-2804 GVAHAEKVR
+2804 GVANAEKVR
-2813 GAAYVTLTVYGDD
+2813 GAAYVTLNIYGNDT
-2826 YKAKDQQKPVTFRIW
+2826 KAKDKDKAVTFRIW

-2848 YTDAQLAVDGFP
+2848 YTDANITLPDAATVPDGSP
-2860 VDITFAQDQMIGNFN
+2860 SGTTITFAQDRLIGNFD
-2875 TPAIWTKTDKVEQ
+2875 TPAVWTKSDNVEQ
-2888 LIPVHENWNWIAFGV
+2888 LIPIHQNWNWIAFGV
-2903 EPENQYLDHIFTD
+2903 DPQSHYLDHVFAD
-2916 YADWMLLI
+2916 YAEWMMII
-2924 KSREAFSDYNGAEW
+2924 KSRTAYNDYNGAQW
-2938 NGTLVP
+2938 WDGTLT
-2944 AVNAMYKLKV
+2944 AAKANEMYKLKID
-2954 SRLPSVPSD
+2954 RLPTTQQSEPNSLL
-2963 ASVPS
+2963 A
-2968 VLSVSGRQPAF
+2968 VSGRQLKDD
-2979 AEMPVMLTEGWNWI
+2979 AERAVTLTEGWNWI

-3002 VDEALA
+3002 VGEALA

-3059 PMVSAKARMT
+3059 PMASAKARMA
-3069 APRRAAEGLR
+3069 APRRAPEGLR

-3092 MTMVIQLRNGEATLD
+3092 MTMVIQLKDGDAVVD
-3107 TCEVATF
+3107 TCEVAAF

-3143 MTLRTCLDGA
+3143 ITLRTCLNGA

-3176 VIDLQNLP
+3176 VIDLQNLS
-3184 NGINDITDDDTDN
+3184 NGITVVDGSAIDSNTD
-3197 SEWYTLQGFKIG
+3197 WWTLQGFKIG

-3216 VYIHKGNKVTIRRQK
+3216 VYIHKGEKVTIKRAK

>member
-1 MRTKQFNLRQGRR
+1 
-14 PGLLQRLAAV
+14 
-24 LVLLMAGASPTWAWV
+24 
-39 YQDTFKDPGGGTYNF
+39 
-54 RTDRQNWKML
+54 
-64 NYDMNYFKTK
+64 MN
-74 QNFDLESECFNWE
+74 
-87 FEFQSL
+87 
-93 NYSYSYN
+93 
-100 IQGITGEFF
+100 
-109 LVTEDNV
+109 
-116 LHKIGTWEKPQGW
+116 
-129 AAVTGK
+129 
-135 IDDTTWG
+135 
-142 SISILD
+142 
-148 LTQGGKLSFRLIPTN
+148 
-163 KFFKDGVKRIVL
+163 
-175 KYHEFWYAAFNNT
+175 
-188 FDYGYTQFEKDF
+188 
-200 NLSSTV
+200 
-206 GDDRP
+206 GD
-211 MPALDIDWGDDYMFS
+211 
-226 LKASN
+226 
-231 VLDLRNSKCI
+231 
-241 QQYYSTYSE
+241 
-250 VSGDRENS
+250 
-258 GIYMNR
+258 
-264 EFKLSDF
+264 
-271 TVISEHDGKID
+271 
-282 ISLNAVARK
+282 
-291 YNYTCGAY
+291 
-299 FHPAGI
+299 
-305 RYTGGIRFDADG
+305 
-317 NSNFANDVTGPTRT
+317 
-331 VIIDPFTRPTGVTV
+331 
-345 EFDKWTKKNTVRWTR
+345 
-360 NTSARGYTPDGVL
+360 
-373 TRPCR
+373 
-378 TDGKWYVIRY
+378 
-388 EKGQDAT
+388 
-395 SYTLLKE
+395 
-402 LDGSATDLS
+402 ATDLKV
-411 LVDTDI
+411 VDTNI
-417 DYEKAYVYRVI
+417 DYDKLYNYRVI
-428 FLPYMLVDKY
+428 FLPDILSAKY
-438 KSQLASGM
+438 KDQLASGM
-446 LEAQGRLLSNFWVER
+446 LAAQGRLIANFWI
-461 EQSTAL
+461 EQQVNTKLEMPITL
-467 DIPIKLWQDRT
+467 DQDRS
-478 YEGAVRLVWE
+478 YDGAVRLVWE
-488 YCIQPSGQ
+488 YCIHPTGQ

-506 KNAWRVLDNSMM
+506 ANAWRVLDNSMM
-518 VDPNTSTASFDADG
+518 VDPDKSTASFDAEG

-542 KTTYVD
+542 KTTYMD
-548 KDFYSNVYTGNLP
+548 RDFYSNVKSCNLP

-588 ADVTNDIYF
+588 VDVTNDIYF

-608 WTVLTDEIHGTASEY
+608 WTVLTDEVHGTASEY

-723 YTKILNGDGAFTI
+723 YAKVLNGDGAFTI
-736 QFWARPLDVSAGGTE
+736 QFWARPLGVSAGGTE
-751 RQTILQLAGGLELG
+751 KQTILRLGNRWELG

-778 VVNHNNG
+778 VVQSGTTNY
-785 DSQNSHHFWKNLPFS
+785 SHHFNKRLPFS
-800 TTDFTHVT
+800 STDFTHVT
-808 AVWDHGKLTCY
+808 AVYDHGMLTCY

-833 GYKNLGTSNSPTL
+833 GRKDWGNNNGPTL
-846 AVGGVSSFYPNMGQ
+846 AVGGISSLYTNMGQ

-867 DIRLWNRALSKD
+867 DIRLWNRALTKD

-888 LGGTEDGLI
+888 LGGTENGLI

-941 RLSLYGVTDAEGDYI
+941 RLSLYGMTDAEGDYI

-975 GIHEFSPNT
+975 GIHEFSPAV

-1022 EGIQLYVDGQLLTTD
+1022 EGIQIYVDGDLQSED
-1037 GEVQQTDAEGRYRI
+1037 GKIVQTDADGLYRV
-1051 SVPIGEHFVEAKA
+1051 SVPIGQHFVEAKLD
-1064 GNHTMVSGGRFPT
+1064 GHTMVSGGRFPT
-1077 EGKYNFT
+1077 EGRFNFDRAM
-1084 GPVTYDFADSTLV
+1084 TYDFADSTLV
-1097 NFVGRIGG
+1097 NFVGRVAGG
-1105 GERNDTLA
+1105 TRADTLA
-1113 VGFGAS
+1113 VGFGAT

-1127 ITLKLN
+1127 ITLKLS
-1133 NESLKFNCTDDPST
+1133 NESFLFNT
-1147 DATTDRIWA
+1147 DATQSRTWA
-1156 SDTTSINSTTW
+1156 SDTTAIQSTAQTE
-1167 TGFKNSDPRYIFIE
+1167 TGDDAKYIVIE

-1195 LNYIVK
+1195 LKYIVK
-1201 SIEIVKNDDGI
+1201 SIEIPKNEDL
-1212 EFTSLPQIDLSNV
+1212 EFTSLPQIDLTNV
-1225 LKQQTDS
+1225 RKEMTDS
-1232 LWQRNEQGDSVL
+1232 LKVLTEQGDSVW
-1244 NKYTYHTKMVQTYF
+1244 NYYKYNTKMVQTYF
-1258 ARPQVDISQPGSDR
+1258 AKPEVALWQVKGDGA
-1272 GVFGLKDYEGED
+1272 FGEQELKDY
-1284 ALGKFT
+1284 A
-1290 VSDLWTRQADGTVS
+1290 VSTTETIDITDIWTREADGTV
-1304 YKYGYPIYNMGD
+1304 KYTYDFPVFARKKQYTFG
-1316 EYRLS
+1316 L
-1321 VFGYETYTNH
+1321 FGYEAYTNK
-1331 DTSVTDT
+1331 DSGTAVTDT
-1338 IPLAGKV
+1338 IPLNGQV
-1345 LTVANEMS
+1345 LTIANEMS
-1353 SDQTIVA
+1353 DEQSVVA
-1360 VLPPG
+1360 RVIDPTMTDLKAG
-1365 ETEYQLGQVYDLK
+1365 DIYQLKRNQVR
-1378 KNQLVLD
+1378 LD
-1385 SVGRYT
+1385 SLGRNEIT
-1391 FKWKAGGPNV
+1391 FTTGAPNV
-1401 VSPYT
+1401 TAPYT
-1406 RHLGITI
+1406 RQFSLSF
-1413 ERGGRTYIPTT
+1413 ERNNRTYVGPSLNG
-1424 MDAIVVGS
+1424 IVLGE
-1432 LPMGNNFVTNGPD
+1432 LTNGNNFVTDGPE
-1445 QVLMVLRDPPGGK
+1445 QVQMVLRDPPGSK
-1458 SKTVWKTGAVKTKVS
+1458 SKATWKTGTVYTKTDSETKGVYADETLSFDLIWGADLDVAVGLGVAIISGSKAKTTAVVGEKGSVAWQWKDETTWAYTTAENIA
-1473 TSTSGGY
+1473 TSTGDKYVGA
-1480 GNEKVTVETNLGL
+1480 
-1493 RIHFLSGFGLYY
+1493 
-1505 DVTDLD
+1505 D
-1511 NTTDIGGGIHFSW
+1511 
-1524 NANSSTERTWTLT
+1524 
-1537 ATEDVATGTGKDYC
+1537 
-1551 GSKGDVFIGYS
+1551 GDVFIGTSHNYIIG
-1562 TNLLLGNCRKVG
+1562 TCRKLG
-1574 FFRENETA
+1574 FHREA
-1582 PFELK
+1582 DGIVLGLK
-1587 DDVAV
+1587 EAV
-1592 SLGDSVT
+1592 TINDSIRTNFV
-1599 TKFMYSTYEIEEVMI
+1599 YSALEIEETMI
-1614 PKWKDTRNSYL
+1614 PKILDTRNALLEYMDETAAKSYENKSDQDVYL
-1625 TQHFATE
+1625 T
-1632 AEARAFVNNTNEVLY
+1632 
-1647 ATWLKEDDANYGQE
+1647 WLTPDDPNYGAE
-1661 DTYVQV
+1661 DTYVWKSGINGRSQNMV
-1667 VPAAWEGLEQ
+1667 LHYNESVRLWRERL
-1677 YFAEDKVAWCN
+1677 AENEKDK
-1688 DQIEGWKQAL
+1688 IEAFNGGDYYKE
-1698 YNNERD
+1698 NR
-1704 KVMAIEGRDKYWQRN
+1704 
-1719 ISFDG
+1719 SFDG
-1724 GTSYTYTNRNDT
+1724 GTSYSFSERRDT
-1736 TNVVK
+1736 THVSTTVFNGKVGIIGEVK
-1741 HNYSHQLG
+1741 TMFSINS
-1749 GIVKGGISLKNTAS
+1749 SAS
-1763 SVQFKTKY
+1763 FGTNINFKTEVGY
-1771 SVDTENGWAY
+1771 NNTQMWADSLDNVKTY
-1781 STTESDY
+1781 
-1788 DENTKNWAEFDYI
+1788 AEFDY
-1801 FDDGNKGTDF
+1801 DLVDGNPGTDF
-1811 SVDIY
+1811 TVDIY
-1816 KSPAGWSNVFSLF
+1816 RSPRGWGDIFLLR

-1836 WEKEE
+1836 YEGLEYAK
-1841 KTQYYEPGQHTL
+1841 YYEPEKQHVI
-1853 SNGTVR
+1853 SYGTER
-1859 MENPDIQVSTDGGIA
+1859 MEQPVIQVSTDGGIS
-1874 AKQATL
+1874 AKSATL
-1880 TDIPAGGMGQF
+1880 TDIPAGGTGQF
-1891 TLHLSNIR
+1891 TLHL
-1899 NTNQDFDFS
+1899 TNQTTTNQSFDFV
-1908 YNIMVQE
+1908 YKLMVQE
-1915 MANQHGLEVLMD
+1915 KANPHGLEVFMD
-1927 GVPANGRSIFVPG
+1927 GVAADGRSVFVPA
-1940 GETVKKVITVRQTDQ
+1940 GETVKKTITVRQTDQ

-1975 INDKCTLNVHFK
+1975 INDKCVLNVHFK

-2006 KTGELQLKLS
+2006 KTGELQLKLT

-2032 RFSGNTQW
+2032 RFAGNTQW

-2152 IVTAKLNQQTVD
+2152 IVTAKLNQQTVN
-2164 HDVALKL
+2164 HEVALQL
-2171 VPFGESPRTVNPV
+2171 VPFGNSPHTVNPV

-2219 DAGHVVASIAGTKA
+2219 DAGHMVVSIAGTKA
-2233 VSQAVLPKDEWIFF
+2233 VSQATLPKDEWTFF

-2270 LFQNQPVTAQ
+2270 LFQNQPVKAQ

-2383 RINTSRGDSYAVE
+2383 RINTSRGDSYAIE

-2404 NAEMVFETAT
+2404 NDEVVFETAT
-2414 VPDGSPSGSTL
+2414 PTVDGDLLPQSAKL

-2485 EADVPPLEGTTLT
+2485 EADVPNFEGTTLT
-2498 IGRNSIMSFVDE
+2498 IGRNSSMSFVDE

-2522 LLSNIYNTIDTADV
+2522 LLSNIYNAIDTADV

-2542 AYYPFEKAGTVN
+2542 AYYPFEKTGTVN
-2554 GVSTKIETF
+2554 GVSTKVETF
-2563 ENMAPVNVLGG
+2563 ENMAPVSVLSG

-2579 TCPASMLV
+2579 VSPASMLV
-2587 KAAPP
+2587 TAAPP

-2672 KYGDDYTFDVVIEN
+2672 KYGADYTFDIDIEN
-2686 KSGNTEYY
+2686 KGGQTEYY

-2703 SLVDSE
+2703 TLVDSE
-2709 RSDEVQA
+2709 RSDDVQA

-2764 TVDPTKYDHQMTI
+2764 AVDPTKYDHQMTI

-2789 NEESMVAAFIGSECR
+2789 NEESMVAAFIGNECR
-2804 GVAHAEKVR
+2804 GVANAEKVR
-2813 GAAYVTLTVYGDD
+2813 GAAYVTLNIYGNDT
-2826 YKAKDQQKPVTFRIW
+2826 KAKDKDKAVTFRIW

-2848 YTDAQLAVDGFP
+2848 YTDANITLPDAATVPDGSP
-2860 VDITFAQDQMIGNFN
+2860 SGTTITFAQDRLIGNFD
-2875 TPAIWTKTDKVEQ
+2875 TPAVWTKSDNVEQ
-2888 LIPVHENWNWIAFGV
+2888 LIPIHQNWNWIAFGV
-2903 EPENQYLDHIFTD
+2903 DPQSHYLDHVFAD
-2916 YADWMLLI
+2916 YAEWMMII
-2924 KSREAFSDYNGAEW
+2924 KSRTAYNDYNGAQW
-2938 NGTLVP
+2938 WDGTLT
-2944 AVNAMYKLKV
+2944 AAKANEMYKLKID
-2954 SRLPSVPSD
+2954 RLPTTQQSEPNSLL
-2963 ASVPS
+2963 A
-2968 VLSVSGRQPAF
+2968 VSGRQLKDD
-2979 AEMPVMLTEGWNWI
+2979 AERAVTLTEGWNWI

-3002 VDEALA
+3002 VGEALA

-3059 PMVSAKARMT
+3059 PMASAKARMT
-3069 APRRAAEGLR
+3069 APRRAPEGLR

-3092 MTMVIQLRNGEATLD
+3092 MTMVILLKDGDAVVD
-3107 TCEVATF
+3107 TCEVGAF

-3130 YYLVISGEGAGQP
+3130 YYLVISGEGSGQP
-3143 MTLRTCLDGA
+3143 MTLRTCLNGE
-3153 IIDIDNTQLF
+3153 IIDIDNTQQF
-3163 VSDDNIGTSWNPY
+3163 VSDYNIGTSWNPY
-3176 VIDLQNLP
+3176 VIDLQNLS
-3184 NGINDITDDDTDN
+3184 NGITVVDGSAIDSNTD
-3197 SEWYTLQGFKIG
+3197 WWTLQGFKIG

-3216 VYIHKGNKVTIRRQK
+3216 VYIHKGEKVTIKRAK

>member
-1 MRTKQFNLRQGRR
+1 ML
-14 PGLLQRLAAV
+14 V
-24 LVLLMAGASPTWAWV
+24 MVVLLMASTSPTWAWWS
-39 YQDTFKDPGGGTYNF
+39 YDETHDDPGGGTYTF
-54 RTDRQNWKML
+54 RSQLWGSKFDFNAARYFETHMSF
-64 NYDMNYFKTK
+64 DMNSHCYY
-74 QNFDLESECFNWE
+74 WM
-87 FEFQSL
+87 FEFMAVPGTKHIGFPE
-93 NYSYSYN
+93 YHYN
-100 IQGITGEFF
+100 VS
-109 LVTEDNV
+109 LVTSDNVVHKVAEWKKEDN
-116 LHKIGTWEKPQGW
+116 GTSISDYK
-129 AAVTGK
+129 AT
-135 IDDTTWG
+135 DTTWG
-142 SISILD
+142 TVQIERIS
-148 LTQGGKLSFRLIPTN
+148 KLSFPNDGKLVLQFFPTDRC
-163 KFFKDGVKRIVL
+163 FADGVKRIRIQ
-175 KYHEFWYAAFNNT
+175 YNYTAFDFANHM
-188 FDYGYTQFEKDF
+188 DIDEGDTQFEKELNTQLAD
-200 NLSSTV
+200 NEPLPKLT
-206 GDDRP
+206 
-211 MPALDIDWGDDYMFS
+211 IDWGDDYT
-226 LKASN
+226 LTYRASGAVKYMSVQQKYLTN
-231 VLDLRNSKCI
+231 RYFVGDPESDARLANATLNLD
-241 QQYYSTYSE
+241 
-250 VSGDRENS
+250 
-258 GIYMNR
+258 
-264 EFKLSDF
+264 DF
-271 TVISEHDGKID
+271 TVTSNHAGGSD
-282 ISLNAVARK
+282 ILTTTPVRLNG
-291 YNYTCGAY
+291 YNCGAY
-299 FHPAGI
+299 FYPVTVN
-305 RYTGGIRFDADG
+305 YTRMAEIDPDG
-317 NSNFANDVTGPTRT
+317 SSNYSFNLTRPEEE
-331 VIIDPFTRPTGVTV
+331 VIIDPFTRPLTVNVQFNKWQKQNKVT
-345 EFDKWTKKNTVRWTR
+345 WTR
-360 NTSARGYTPDGVL
+360 NEQARGTTRNRWIY
-373 TRPCR
+373 RPCR

-388 EKGQDAT
+388 EDGQEAT
-395 SYTLLKE
+395 EYTVVGE
-402 LDGSATDLS
+402 MNGDATDLKVIDAN
-411 LVDTDI
+411 VDYDKL
-417 DYEKAYVYRVI
+417 YNYRVI
-428 FLPYMLVDKY
+428 FLPDLLSDQY
-438 KSQLASGM
+438 KDQLASGM
-446 LEAQGRLLSNFWVER
+446 LAAQGRLIANFWI
-461 EQSTAL
+461 EQQVSTKLEMPITL
-467 DIPIKLWQDRT
+467 DQDRS
-478 YEGAVRLVWE
+478 YDGAVRLVWE
-488 YCIQPSGQ
+488 YCIQPTGQ

-506 KNAWRVLDNSMM
+506 ENAWRVLDNSMM
-518 VDPNTSTASFDADG
+518 VDPDKSTASFDAEG

-542 KTTYVD
+542 KTTYMD
-548 KDFYSNVYTGNLP
+548 RDFYSNVKPCNLP

-608 WTVLTDEIHGTASEY
+608 WTVLTDEVHGTASEY

-723 YTKILNGDGAFTI
+723 YAKVLNGDGAFTI
-736 QFWARPLDVSAGGTE
+736 QFWARPLGVSAGGTE
-751 RQTILQLAGGLELG
+751 KQTILRLGNRWELG

-778 VVNHNNG
+778 VVQSGTTNY
-785 DSQNSHHFWKNLPFS
+785 SHHFNKRLPFS
-800 TTDFTHVT
+800 STDFTHVT
-808 AVWDHGKLTCY
+808 AVYDHGMLTCY

-833 GYKNLGTSNSPTL
+833 GRKDWGNNNGPTL
-846 AVGGVSSFYPNMGQ
+846 AVGGISSLYTDMNLQ
-860 PFNGYID
+860 PFTGYID

-888 LGGTEDGLI
+888 LGGTESGLI

-941 RLSLYGVTDAEGDYI
+941 RLALYGMTDAEGDYI

-975 GIHEFSPNT
+975 GIHEFSPNM

-1022 EGIQLYVDGQLLTTD
+1022 EGIQIYVDGDLQSED
-1037 GEVQQTDAEGRYRI
+1037 GKIVQTDADGLYRV
-1051 SVPIGEHFVEAKA
+1051 SVPIGQHFVEAKLD
-1064 GNHTMVSGGRFPT
+1064 GHTMVSGGRFPE
-1077 EGKYNFT
+1077 EGRFNFDRAM
-1084 GPVTYDFADSTLV
+1084 TYDFADSTLV
-1097 NFVGRIGG
+1097 NFVGRVAGG
-1105 GERNDTLA
+1105 TRADTLA
-1113 VGFGAS
+1113 VGFGAT

-1133 NESLKFNCTDDPST
+1133 NESFSFNT
-1147 DATTDRIWA
+1147 DATQSRVWA
-1156 SDTTSINSTTW
+1156 SDTTAIQSTTLTE
-1167 TGFKNSDPRYIFIE
+1167 TGGDAKYIVIK

-1195 LNYIVK
+1195 LKYIVK
-1201 SIEIVKNDDGI
+1201 SIEIPKNEDI
-1212 EFTSLPQIDLSNV
+1212 EFTSLPQIDLTNV
-1225 LKQQTDS
+1225 RKEMTDS
-1232 LWQRNEQGDSVL
+1232 IKQPTEGGDSVW
-1244 NKYTYHTKMVQTYF
+1244 NYYKYNTKMVQTYF
-1258 ARPQVDISQPGSDR
+1258 AKPEVALWQVKGDGA
-1272 GVFGLKDYEGED
+1272 FGEQELKDYAISTTETID
-1284 ALGKFT
+1284 IT
-1290 VSDLWTRQADGTVS
+1290 DIWTRQEDGTV
-1304 YKYGYPIYNMGD
+1304 KYTYDFPVFARKKQYTFG
-1316 EYRLS
+1316 L
-1321 VFGYETYTNH
+1321 FGYETYTNK
-1331 DTSVTDT
+1331 DTGTAVTDT
-1338 IPLAGKV
+1338 IPLNGQV
-1345 LTVANEMS
+1345 LTIANEMS
-1353 SDQTIVA
+1353 DEQSVVA
-1360 VLPPG
+1360 RVIDPTMTDLKAG
-1365 ETEYQLGQVYDLK
+1365 DIYQLKRNQVR
-1378 KNQLVLD
+1378 LD
-1385 SVGRYT
+1385 SLGRNEVT
-1391 FKWKAGGPNV
+1391 FTTGAPNV
-1401 VSPYT
+1401 TAPYT
-1406 RHLGITI
+1406 RQFSLSF
-1413 ERGGRTYIPTT
+1413 ERNNRTYVGPSLNG
-1424 MDAIVVGS
+1424 IVLGE
-1432 LPMGNNFVTNGPD
+1432 LTNGNNFVTDGPE
-1445 QVLMVLRDPPGGK
+1445 QVQMVLRDPPGSK
-1458 SKTVWKTGAVKTKVS
+1458 SKATWKTGTVYTKTDSETKGVYADETLSFDLIWGADLDVAVGLGLAIISGSKAKTTAVVGEKGSVAWQWKDETTWAYTTAENIA
-1473 TSTSGGY
+1473 TSTGDKYVGA
-1480 GNEKVTVETNLGL
+1480 
-1493 RIHFLSGFGLYY
+1493 
-1505 DVTDLD
+1505 D
-1511 NTTDIGGGIHFSW
+1511 
-1524 NANSSTERTWTLT
+1524 
-1537 ATEDVATGTGKDYC
+1537 
-1551 GSKGDVFIGYS
+1551 GDVFIGTSHNYIIG
-1562 TNLLLGNCRKVG
+1562 TCRKLG
-1574 FFRENETA
+1574 FHREA
-1582 PFELK
+1582 DGIVLGLK
-1587 DDVAV
+1587 EAV
-1592 SLGDSVT
+1592 TINDSIRTNFV
-1599 TKFMYSTYEIEEVMI
+1599 YSALEIEETMI
-1614 PKWKDTRNSYL
+1614 PKILDTRNALLEYMDETAAKSYENKSDQDVYL
-1625 TQHFATE
+1625 T
-1632 AEARAFVNNTNEVLY
+1632 
-1647 ATWLKEDDANYGQE
+1647 WLTPDDPNYGAE
-1661 DTYVQV
+1661 DTYVWKSGINGRSQNMV
-1667 VPAAWEGLEQ
+1667 LHYNESVRLWRERL
-1677 YFAEDKVAWCN
+1677 AENEKDK
-1688 DQIEGWKQAL
+1688 IEAFNGGDYYKE
-1698 YNNERD
+1698 NR
-1704 KVMAIEGRDKYWQRN
+1704 
-1719 ISFDG
+1719 SFDG
-1724 GTSYTYTNRNDT
+1724 GTSYSFSERRDT
-1736 TNVVK
+1736 THVSTTVFNGKVGIIGEVK
-1741 HNYSHQLG
+1741 TMFSINSA
-1749 GIVKGGISLKNTAS
+1749 AS
-1763 SVQFKTKY
+1763 FGTNINFKTEVGY
-1771 SVDTENGWAY
+1771 NNTQMWADSLDNVKTY
-1781 STTESDY
+1781 
-1788 DENTKNWAEFDYI
+1788 AEFDY
-1801 FDDGNKGTDF
+1801 DLVDGNPGTDF
-1811 SVDIY
+1811 TVDIY
-1816 KSPAGWSNVFSLF
+1816 RSPRGWGDIFLLR

-1836 WEKEE
+1836 YEGLQHAK
-1841 KTQYYEPGQHTL
+1841 YYEPEQQHVI
-1853 SNGTVR
+1853 SYGTEQ
-1859 MENPDIQVSTDGGIA
+1859 MEQPVIQVSTDGGIS

-1880 TDIPAGGMGQF
+1880 TDIPAGGTGQF
-1891 TLHLSNIR
+1891 TLHL
-1899 NTNQDFDFS
+1899 TNQTTTNQSFDFV
-1908 YNIMVQE
+1908 YKLMVQE
-1915 MANQHGLEVLMD
+1915 KANPHGLEVFMD
-1927 GVPANGRSIFVPG
+1927 GVAADGRSVFVPA
-1940 GETVKKVITVRQTDQ
+1940 GETVKKTITVRQTDQ

-1975 INDKCTLNVHFK
+1975 INDKCVLNVHFK
-1987 PSSSAVDLAITEPV
+1987 PSSSPIDLAITEPV
-2001 LNTDN
+2001 LNNDN

-2055 TSYDML
+2055 ISYDML

-2152 IVTAKLNQQTVD
+2152 IVTAKLNQQTVN
-2164 HDVALKL
+2164 HEVALQL
-2171 VPFGESPRTVNPV
+2171 VPFGNSPHTVNPV
-2184 FLKGDF
+2184 FLSGDF

-2209 GTDNFSLGID
+2209 GTDRSAEGRLQGKNFSLGID
-2219 DAGHVVASIAGTKA
+2219 EAGHVVASIAGTKA
-2233 VSQAVLPKDEWIFF
+2233 VSQATLPKDEWIFF

-2301 MHDLSLYNICR
+2301 MHDLSLYNICH

-2364 NLNYALRIDTPEG
+2364 NLNYALRIDTPDG

-2404 NAEMVFETAT
+2404 NDEVVFETAT
-2414 VPDGSPSGSTL
+2414 PTVDGDLLPQSAKL
-2425 RLGFDEQHNL
+2425 RLGFDDQHNL
-2435 TLAYGTK
+2435 TLAYGVK

-2453 DLSSGW
+2453 YLSSGW

-2485 EADVPPLEGTTLT
+2485 EADVPNLEGTTLT
-2498 IGRNSIMSFVDE
+2498 IGRNSTISFVDE

-2522 LLSNIYNTIDTADV
+2522 LLSNIYNAIDTADV

-2542 AYYPFEKAGTVN
+2542 AYYPFEKTGTVN
-2554 GVSTKIETF
+2554 GVTTKVETF
-2563 ENMAPVNVLGG
+2563 ENMAPVSVLGG

-2579 TCPASMLV
+2579 VSSASMFV

-2672 KYGDDYTFDVVIEN
+2672 KYGADYTFDIDIEN
-2686 KSGNTEYY
+2686 KGGQTEYY

-2703 SLVDSE
+2703 TLVDSE
-2709 RSDEVQA
+2709 RSDDVQA

-2764 TVDPTKYDHQMTI
+2764 AVDPTKYDHQMTI

-2789 NEESMVAAFIGSECR
+2789 NEESMVAAFIGGECR
-2804 GVAHAEKVR
+2804 GIASPQKVR
-2813 GAAYVTLTVYGDD
+2813 GAAYVTMTVYGDD
-2826 YKAKDQQKPVTFRIW
+2826 YRTKDHQKAVTFRIW
-2841 DASKGVA
+2841 DASRGVA
-2848 YTDAQLAVDGFP
+2848 YTDAQLTLPISSVAGDSQSPTTAATVIFS
-2860 VDITFAQDQMIGNFN
+2860 QDQMIGNFD

-2888 LIPVHENWNWIAFGV
+2888 LIPIHQNWNWIAFGV
-2903 EPENQYLDHIFTD
+2903 EPESQYLDHIFD
-2916 YADWMLLI
+2916 SYADWMLLI
-2924 KSREAFSDYNGAEW
+2924 KSRDTFSDYNGAEW

-2944 AVNAMYKLKV
+2944 TVNAMYKLKV
-2954 SRLPSVPSD
+2954 SRLPSTQSETPNSQ
-2963 ASVPS
+2963 
-2968 VLSVSGRQPAF
+2968 LSVSGRQPA
-2979 AEMPVMLTEGWNWI
+2979 ADGMPVTLKKGWNWI

-3008 AANPQQGDIVKSQT
+3008 GANPQKGDIVKSQT
-3022 AVAIYG
+3022 SVAIYG
-3028 SYGWEGSLK
+3028 DYGWEGSLQS
-3037 ALEGGHGY
+3037 LESGHGY
-3045 LYYSTDGQTKSFVY
+3045 LYFSNAGNEKSFIY
-3059 PMVSAKARMT
+3059 PAETATHARHLSSIALAT
-3069 APRRAAEGLR
+3069 SQEAPLR
-3079 IFKPVDLGLYPNN
+3079 IFKPAALGLYPSN
-3092 MTMVIQLRNGEATLD
+3092 MTMAIRLTADDGLPVD
-3107 TCEVATF
+3107 TAEVAAF
-3114 IGDECRGATRA
+3114 IDDECRGATHA
-3125 SENGL
+3125 SDNGL
-3130 YYLVISGEGAGQP
+3130 YYLVISGDGAGQP
-3143 MTLRTCLDGA
+3143 MTLRTCIDGD
-3153 IIDIDNTQLF
+3153 IITIDNTLMY
-3163 VSDDNIGTSWNPY
+3163 VSDANIGTSWEPY
-3176 VIDLQNLP
+3176 VIDLQNLSS
-3184 NGINDITDDDTDN
+3184 GIRMLDGSTVEDATD
-3197 SEWYTLQGFKIG
+3197 WYTLQGFKIG
-3209 RKPTQPG
+3209 HRPTQPG
-3216 VYIHKGNKVTIRRQK
+3216 IYIHHGEKVFIKQKK

>member
-1 MRTKQFNLRQGRR
+1 MKTKHFIQQM
-14 PGLLQRLAAV
+14 AV
-24 LVLLMAGASPTWAWV
+24 TLMMLMAGTSPTWAWWS
-39 YQDTFKDPGGGTYNF
+39 YDETHDDPGGGTYTF
-54 RTDRQNWKML
+54 RSQLWGSKFDFNAARYFETHMSF
-64 NYDMNYFKTK
+64 DMNSHCYY
-74 QNFDLESECFNWE
+74 WM
-87 FEFQSL
+87 FEFMAVPGTKHIGFPE
-93 NYSYSYN
+93 YHYN
-100 IQGITGEFF
+100 VS
-109 LVTEDNV
+109 LVTSDNVVHKVAEWKKEDN
-116 LHKIGTWEKPQGW
+116 GTSISDYK
-129 AAVTGK
+129 AT
-135 IDDTTWG
+135 DTTWG
-142 SISILD
+142 TVQIERIS
-148 LTQGGKLSFRLIPTN
+148 KLSFPNDGKLVLQFFPTDRC
-163 KFFKDGVKRIVL
+163 FADGVKRIRIQ
-175 KYHEFWYAAFNNT
+175 YSYTAYDPANHMDIDEG
-188 FDYGYTQFEKDF
+188 DTQFEKDL
-200 NLSSTV
+200 NTQLADNEPLPKLT
-206 GDDRP
+206 
-211 MPALDIDWGDDYMFS
+211 IDWGDDYT
-226 LKASN
+226 LTYRASGAVKYMSVQQKYLTN
-231 VLDLRNSKCI
+231 RYFVGDPESDARLANATLNLD
-241 QQYYSTYSE
+241 
-250 VSGDRENS
+250 
-258 GIYMNR
+258 
-264 EFKLSDF
+264 DF
-271 TVISEHDGKID
+271 TVTSNHAGASD
-282 ISLNAVARK
+282 ILITTPVRLNG
-291 YNYTCGAY
+291 YNCGAY
-299 FHPAGI
+299 FYPVTVNYNRMAEI
-305 RYTGGIRFDADG
+305 DPDG
-317 NSNFANDVTGPTRT
+317 SSNYSFNLTRPEEE
-331 VIIDPFTRPTGVTV
+331 VIIDPFTRPLTVNVQFNKWQKQNKVT
-345 EFDKWTKKNTVRWTR
+345 WTR
-360 NTSARGYTPDGVL
+360 NEQARGTTRNRWIY
-373 TRPCR
+373 RPCR

-388 EKGQDAT
+388 EDGQEAT
-395 SYTLLKE
+395 EYTVVGE
-402 LDGSATDLS
+402 MNGDATDLKV
-411 LVDTDI
+411 VDTNI
-417 DYEKAYVYRVI
+417 DYDKLYNYRVI
-428 FLPYMLVDKY
+428 FLPDILSAKY
-438 KSQLASGM
+438 KDQLASGM
-446 LEAQGRLLSNFWVER
+446 LAAQGRLIANFWI
-461 EQSTAL
+461 EQQVNTKLEMPITL
-467 DIPIKLWQDRT
+467 DQDRS
-478 YEGAVRLVWE
+478 YDGAVRLVWE
-488 YCIQPSGQ
+488 YCIQPTGQ

-506 KNAWRVLDNSMM
+506 ANAWRVLDNSMM
-518 VDPNTSTASFDADG
+518 VDPDKSTASFDAEG

-542 KTTYVD
+542 KTTYMD
-548 KDFYSNVYTGNLP
+548 RDFYSNVKSCNLP

-608 WTVLTDEIHGTASEY
+608 WTVLTDEVHGTASEY

-723 YTKILNGDGAFTI
+723 YAKVLNGDGAFTI
-736 QFWARPLDVSAGGTE
+736 QFWARPLGVSAGGTE
-751 RQTILQLAGGLELG
+751 KQTILRLGNRWELG

-778 VVNHNNG
+778 VVQSGTTNY
-785 DSQNSHHFWKNLPFS
+785 SHHFNKRLPFS
-800 TTDFTHVT
+800 STDFTHVT
-808 AVWDHGKLTCY
+808 AVYDHGMLTCY

-833 GYKNLGTSNSPTL
+833 GRKDWGNNNGPTL
-846 AVGGVSSFYPNMGQ
+846 AVGGISSLYTNMGQ

-867 DIRLWNRALSKD
+867 DIRLWNRALTKD

-888 LGGTEDGLI
+888 LGGTENGLI

-941 RLSLYGVTDAEGDYI
+941 RLSLYGMTDAEGDYI

-975 GIHEFSPNT
+975 GIHEFSPAV

-1022 EGIQLYVDGQLLTTD
+1022 EGIQIYVDGDLQSED
-1037 GEVQQTDAEGRYRI
+1037 GKIVQTDADGLYRV
-1051 SVPIGEHFVEAKA
+1051 SVPIGQHFVEAKLD
-1064 GNHTMVSGGRFPT
+1064 GHTMVSGGRFPT
-1077 EGKYNFT
+1077 EGRFNFDRAM
-1084 GPVTYDFADSTLV
+1084 TYDFADSTLV
-1097 NFVGRIGG
+1097 NFVGRVAGG
-1105 GERNDTLA
+1105 TRADTLA
-1113 VGFGAS
+1113 VGFGAT

-1127 ITLKLN
+1127 ITLKLS
-1133 NESLKFNCTDDPST
+1133 NESFLFNT
-1147 DATTDRIWA
+1147 DATQSRTWA
-1156 SDTTSINSTTW
+1156 SDTTAIQSTAQTE
-1167 TGFKNSDPRYIFIE
+1167 TGDDAKYIVIE

-1195 LNYIVK
+1195 LKYIVK
-1201 SIEIVKNDDGI
+1201 SIEIPKNEDL
-1212 EFTSLPQIDLSNV
+1212 EFTSLPQIDLTNV
-1225 LKQQTDS
+1225 RKEMTDS
-1232 LWQRNEQGDSVL
+1232 LKVLTEQGDSVW
-1244 NKYTYHTKMVQTYF
+1244 NYYKYNTKMVQTYF
-1258 ARPQVDISQPGSDR
+1258 AKPEVALWQVKGDGA
-1272 GVFGLKDYEGED
+1272 FGEQELKDY
-1284 ALGKFT
+1284 A
-1290 VSDLWTRQADGTVS
+1290 VSTTETIDITDIWTREADGTV
-1304 YKYGYPIYNMGD
+1304 KYTYDFPVFARKKQYTFG
-1316 EYRLS
+1316 L
-1321 VFGYETYTNH
+1321 FGYEAYTNK
-1331 DTSVTDT
+1331 DSGTAVTDT
-1338 IPLAGKV
+1338 IPLNGQV
-1345 LTVANEMS
+1345 LTIANEMS
-1353 SDQTIVA
+1353 DEQSVVA
-1360 VLPPG
+1360 RVIDPTMTDLKAG
-1365 ETEYQLGQVYDLK
+1365 DIYQLKRNQVR
-1378 KNQLVLD
+1378 LD
-1385 SVGRYT
+1385 SLGRNEIT
-1391 FKWKAGGPNV
+1391 FTTGAPNV
-1401 VSPYT
+1401 TAPYT
-1406 RHLGITI
+1406 RQFSLSF
-1413 ERGGRTYIPTT
+1413 ERNNRTYVGPSLNG
-1424 MDAIVVGS
+1424 IVLGE
-1432 LPMGNNFVTNGPD
+1432 LTNGNNFVTDGPE
-1445 QVLMVLRDPPGGK
+1445 QVQMVLRDPPGSK
-1458 SKTVWKTGAVKTKVS
+1458 SKATWKTGTVYTKTDSETKGVYADETLSFDLIWGADLDVAVGLGVAIISGSKAKTTAVVGEKGSVAWQWKDETTWAYTTAENIA
-1473 TSTSGGY
+1473 TSTGDKYVGA
-1480 GNEKVTVETNLGL
+1480 
-1493 RIHFLSGFGLYY
+1493 
-1505 DVTDLD
+1505 D
-1511 NTTDIGGGIHFSW
+1511 
-1524 NANSSTERTWTLT
+1524 
-1537 ATEDVATGTGKDYC
+1537 
-1551 GSKGDVFIGYS
+1551 GDVFIGTSHNYIIG
-1562 TNLLLGNCRKVG
+1562 TCRKLG
-1574 FFRENETA
+1574 FHREA
-1582 PFELK
+1582 DGIVLGLK
-1587 DDVAV
+1587 EAV
-1592 SLGDSVT
+1592 TINDSIRTNFV
-1599 TKFMYSTYEIEEVMI
+1599 YSALEIEETMI
-1614 PKWKDTRNSYL
+1614 PKILDTRNALLEYMDETAAKSYENKSDQDVYL
-1625 TQHFATE
+1625 T
-1632 AEARAFVNNTNEVLY
+1632 
-1647 ATWLKEDDANYGQE
+1647 WLTPDDPNYGAE
-1661 DTYVQV
+1661 DTYVWKSGINGRSQNMV
-1667 VPAAWEGLEQ
+1667 LHYNESVRLWRERL
-1677 YFAEDKVAWCN
+1677 AENEKDK
-1688 DQIEGWKQAL
+1688 IEAFNGGDYYKE
-1698 YNNERD
+1698 NR
-1704 KVMAIEGRDKYWQRN
+1704 
-1719 ISFDG
+1719 SFDG
-1724 GTSYTYTNRNDT
+1724 GTSYSFSERRDT
-1736 TNVVK
+1736 THVSTTVFNGKVGIIGEVK
-1741 HNYSHQLG
+1741 TMFSINS
-1749 GIVKGGISLKNTAS
+1749 SAS
-1763 SVQFKTKY
+1763 FGTNINFKTEVGY
-1771 SVDTENGWAY
+1771 NNTQMWADSLDNVKTY
-1781 STTESDY
+1781 
-1788 DENTKNWAEFDYI
+1788 AEFDY
-1801 FDDGNKGTDF
+1801 DLVDGNPGTDF
-1811 SVDIY
+1811 TVDIY
-1816 KSPAGWSNVFSLF
+1816 RSPRGWGDIFLLR

-1836 WEKEE
+1836 YEGLEYAK
-1841 KTQYYEPGQHTL
+1841 YYEPEKQHVI
-1853 SNGTVR
+1853 SYGTER
-1859 MENPDIQVSTDGGIA
+1859 MEQPVIQVSTDGGIS
-1874 AKQATL
+1874 AKSATL
-1880 TDIPAGGMGQF
+1880 TDIPAGGTGQF
-1891 TLHLSNIR
+1891 TLHL
-1899 NTNQDFDFS
+1899 TNQTTTNQSFDFV
-1908 YNIMVQE
+1908 YKLMVQE
-1915 MANQHGLEVLMD
+1915 KANPHGLEVFMD
-1927 GVPANGRSIFVPG
+1927 GVAADGRSVFVPA
-1940 GETVKKVITVRQTDQ
+1940 GETVKKTITVRQTDQ

-1975 INDKCTLNVHFK
+1975 INDKCALNVHFK

-2006 KTGELQLKLS
+2006 KTGELQLKLT

-2032 RFSGNTQW
+2032 RFAGNTQW

-2152 IVTAKLNQQTVD
+2152 IVTAKLNQQTVN
-2164 HDVALKL
+2164 HEVALQL
-2171 VPFGESPRTVNPV
+2171 VPFGNSPHTVNPV

-2219 DAGHVVASIAGTKA
+2219 DAGHMVASIAGTKA
-2233 VSQAVLPKDEWIFF
+2233 VSQATLPKDEWTFF

-2404 NAEMVFETAT
+2404 NDEVVFETAT
-2414 VPDGSPSGSTL
+2414 PTVDGDLLPQSAKL

-2485 EADVPPLEGTTLT
+2485 EADVPNFEGTTLT
-2498 IGRNSIMSFVDE
+2498 IGRNSSMSFVDE

-2522 LLSNIYNTIDTADV
+2522 LLSNIYNAIDTADV

-2542 AYYPFEKAGTVN
+2542 AYYPFEKTGTVN
-2554 GVSTKIETF
+2554 GVSTKVETF
-2563 ENMAPVNVLGG
+2563 ENMAPVSVLSG

-2579 TCPASMLV
+2579 VSPASMLV
-2587 KAAPP
+2587 TAAPP

-2672 KYGDDYTFDVVIEN
+2672 KYGADYTFDIDIEN
-2686 KSGNTEYY
+2686 KGGQTEYY

-2703 SLVDSE
+2703 TLVDSE
-2709 RSDEVQA
+2709 RSDDVQA

-2764 TVDPTKYDHQMTI
+2764 AVDPTKYDHQMTI

-2789 NEESMVAAFIGSECR
+2789 NEESMVAAFIGNECR
-2804 GVAHAEKVR
+2804 GVANAEKVR
-2813 GAAYVTLTVYGDD
+2813 GAAYVTLNIYGNDT
-2826 YKAKDQQKPVTFRIW
+2826 KAKDKDKAVTFRIW

-2848 YTDAQLAVDGFP
+2848 YTDANITLPDAATVPDGSP
-2860 VDITFAQDQMIGNFN
+2860 SGTTITFAQDRLIGNFD
-2875 TPAIWTKTDKVEQ
+2875 TPAVWTKSDNVEQ
-2888 LIPVHENWNWIAFGV
+2888 LIPIHQNWNWIAFGV
-2903 EPENQYLDHIFTD
+2903 DPQSHYLDHVFAD
-2916 YADWMLLI
+2916 YAEWMMII
-2924 KSREAFSDYNGAEW
+2924 KSRTAYNDYNGAQW
-2938 NGTLVP
+2938 WDGTLT
-2944 AVNAMYKLKV
+2944 AAKANEMYKLKID
-2954 SRLPSVPSD
+2954 RLPTTQQSEPNSLL
-2963 ASVPS
+2963 A
-2968 VLSVSGRQPAF
+2968 VSGRQLKDD
-2979 AEMPVMLTEGWNWI
+2979 AERAVTLTEGWNWI

-3002 VDEALA
+3002 VGEALA

-3037 ALEGGHGY
+3037 ALEGGRGY

-3059 PMVSAKARMT
+3059 PMVSAASAKARMA
-3069 APRRAAEGLR
+3069 APRRAPEGLR

-3092 MTMVIQLRNGEATLD
+3092 MTMVIQLKDGDAVVD
-3107 TCEVATF
+3107 TCEVAAF

-3143 MTLRTCLDGA
+3143 ITLRTCLNGA

-3176 VIDLQNLP
+3176 VIDLQNLS
-3184 NGINDITDDDTDN
+3184 NGITVVDGSAIDSNTD
-3197 SEWYTLQGFKIG
+3197 WWTLQGFKIG

-3216 VYIHKGNKVTIRRQK
+3216 VYIHKGEKVTIKRAK

>member
-1 MRTKQFNLRQGRR
+1 MKTKHFIKQM
-14 PGLLQRLAAV
+14 AV
-24 LVLLMAGASPTWAWV
+24 TLMMLIAGTSPTWAWWS
-39 YQDTFKDPGGGTYNF
+39 YDETHDDPGGGTYTF
-54 RTDRQNWKML
+54 RSQLWGSKFDFNAARYFETHMSF
-64 NYDMNYFKTK
+64 DMNSHCYY
-74 QNFDLESECFNWE
+74 WM
-87 FEFQSL
+87 FEFMAVPGTKHIGFPE
-93 NYSYSYN
+93 YHYN
-100 IQGITGEFF
+100 VS
-109 LVTEDNV
+109 LVTSDNVVHKVAEWKKEDN
-116 LHKIGTWEKPQGW
+116 GTSISDYK
-129 AAVTGK
+129 AT
-135 IDDTTWG
+135 DTTWG
-142 SISILD
+142 TVQIERIS
-148 LTQGGKLSFRLIPTN
+148 KLSFPNDGKLVLQFFPTDRC
-163 KFFKDGVKRIVL
+163 FADGVKRIRIQ
-175 KYHEFWYAAFNNT
+175 YSYTAYDPANHMDIDEG
-188 FDYGYTQFEKDF
+188 DTQFEKDL
-200 NLSSTV
+200 NTQLADNEPLPKLT
-206 GDDRP
+206 
-211 MPALDIDWGDDYMFS
+211 IDWGDDYT
-226 LKASN
+226 LTYRASGAVKYMSVQQKYLTN
-231 VLDLRNSKCI
+231 RYFVGDPESDARLANAILNLD
-241 QQYYSTYSE
+241 
-250 VSGDRENS
+250 
-258 GIYMNR
+258 
-264 EFKLSDF
+264 DF
-271 TVISEHDGKID
+271 TVTGNHAGGTD
-282 ISLNAVARK
+282 ILITTPVRLYG
-291 YNYTCGAY
+291 YNCGAY
-299 FHPAGI
+299 FYPVTVN
-305 RYTGGIRFDADG
+305 YTRMAEIDPDG
-317 NSNFANDVTGPTRT
+317 SSNYSFNLTRPEEE
-331 VIIDPFTRPTGVTV
+331 VIIDPFTRPLTVNVQFNKWQKQNKVT
-345 EFDKWTKKNTVRWTR
+345 WTR
-360 NTSARGYTPDGVL
+360 NEQARGTTRNRWI

-388 EKGQDAT
+388 EVGQEAT
-395 SYTLLKE
+395 EYTVVKE
-402 LDGSATDLS
+402 LNGDETTLQ
-411 LVDTDI
+411 VTDTDI
-417 DYEKAYVYRVI
+417 DYEKQYNYRVI
-428 FLPYMLVDKY
+428 FLPDILSDKY
-438 KSQLASGM
+438 KDQLASGM
-446 LEAQGRLLSNFWVER
+446 LAAQGRLIANFWIEAQV
-461 EQSTAL
+461 STKL
-467 DIPIKLWQDRT
+467 EMPITLKQDRT
-478 YEGAVRLVWE
+478 YDGAVRLVWE
-488 YCIQPSGQ
+488 YCVQPSGQ

-518 VDPNTSTASFDADG
+518 VDPDKSTASFDAEG
-532 SVCDMMDYRV
+532 SVCDLMDYRV
-542 KTTYVD
+542 KTTYFD

-597 RVLRRAIGTEE
+597 RVKRRAVGTEE

-623 TYTDDRPLAGSYYEY
+623 SYIDDRPLAGSYYEY

-646 CDEQLVQTDEVI
+646 CDDQLVQTDEVV

-683 ARVNLIKSSADTDA
+683 ARVNLIKSSADTEA

-702 LSRYIQGV
+702 LSRYIEGV

-723 YTKILNGDGAFTI
+723 YAKILNGDGAFTI
-736 QFWARPLDVSAGGTE
+736 QFWARPIGVSAGGTE
-751 RQTILQLAGGLELG
+751 RQTILQLAGALELG

-778 VVNHNNG
+778 VVRERGGNH
-785 DSQNSHHFWKNLPFS
+785 SHHFNKNLPFS

-808 AVWDHGKLTCY
+808 AVYDHGTLTCY
-819 VGTDTLLTYTLDDT
+819 VGRDTLLAYTLDDT
-833 GYKNLGTSNSPTL
+833 AYKEWTSNDSPTL
-846 AVGGVSSFYPNMGQ
+846 AVGGVSSLFTNMGQ

-941 RLSLYGVTDAEGDYI
+941 LLALYGMTDAEGDYI

-1077 EGKYNFT
+1077 QGKYNFT

-1133 NESLKFNCTDDPST
+1133 NESLKFNTN
-1147 DATTDRIWA
+1147 ATQDRIWA

-1385 SVGRYT
+1385 SVGRYS

-1413 ERGGRTYIPTT
+1413 ERGGRTYIPAT

-1458 SKTVWKTGAVKTKVS
+1458 SKTVWKTGSTMTKVS
-1473 TSTSGGY
+1473 SSTSGGY
-1480 GNEKVTVETNLGL
+1480 GSEKVMYEANFGMKV
-1493 RIHFLSGFGLYY
+1493 RFMSGFGLYY
-1505 DVTDLD
+1505 ETTDLD
-1511 NTTDIGGGIHFSW
+1511 NTSDIGGGVHYTW
-1524 NANSSTERTWTLT
+1524 NKNSSTERTWTIT
-1537 ATEDVATGTGKDYC
+1537 ATEQVSTRTTKDYC
-1551 GSKGDVFIGYS
+1551 GSDGDVFIGYS
-1562 TNLLLGNCRKVG
+1562 TNLLMGKCRKVG
-1574 FFRENETA
+1574 FFRDNETA

-1587 DDVAV
+1587 DDVAT

-1599 TKFMYSTYEIEEVMI
+1599 TKFMYSTYEIREVMI
-1614 PKWKDTRNSYL
+1614 PKWRETRNSYI

-1632 AEARAFVNNTNEVLY
+1632 AEARAFVNNTSDVLY
-1647 ATWLKEDDANYGQE
+1647 ATWLSEDDANYGQE
-1661 DTYVQV
+1661 GTYVQLT
-1667 VPAAWEGLEQ
+1667 PAAWESLTD
-1677 YFAEDKVAWCN
+1677 FVAEDKVAWCN
-1688 DQIEGWKQAL
+1688 NQIESWQQAL
-1698 YNNERD
+1698 ANNEFD
-1704 KVMAIEGRDKYWQRN
+1704 KVTAIETRDKYWRSN

-1724 GTSYTYTNRNDT
+1724 GSGYSYTSRNDT
-1736 TNVVK
+1736 SYVVK
-1741 HNYSHQLG
+1741 HNYSHNLG
-1749 GIVKGGISLKNTAS
+1749 GIVKGGFSTKNTAAS
-1763 SVQFKTKY
+1763 IQFKTKL

-1788 DENTKNWAEFDYI
+1788 NENTKTFAEFDYV
-1801 FDDGNKGTDF
+1801 FEDGNKGTDF

-1816 KSPAGWSNVFSLF
+1816 TSPAGWSDIFSLF

-1880 TDIPAGGMGQF
+1880 TDIPAGGTGQF

-1975 INDKCTLNVHFK
+1975 INDKCVLNVHFL

-2104 AVAVIKDMTK
+2104 VIAVIKDMTR
-2114 PRALFTP
+2114 PRNLFTP
-2121 SPSNGILAYGDE
+2121 SPSNGILSYGDE

-2152 IVTAKLNQQTVD
+2152 IVTAKLNQQTVS
-2164 HDVALKL
+2164 HEVAAYLSRR
-2171 VPFGESPRTVNPV
+2171 GGGAHTENPI
-2184 FLKGDF
+2184 FLNGDF
-2190 AMDFWLCWHDSGT
+2190 STDFWLNRETMGT
-2203 ILHQGA
+2203 VLQLGV
-2209 GTDNFSLGID
+2209 GTNVFSLSFD
-2219 DAGHVVASIAGTKA
+2219 DEGHAHVHIAGA
-2233 VSQAVLPKDEWIFF
+2233 ELVSHATVPTDVWTYCV
-2247 ALSYKASTMTFD
+2247 LSYKASDHTLNM
-2259 ILAQYGTTNVD
+2259 LARWDTTSER
-2270 LFQNQPVTAQ
+2270 LFQNEPVSLSNTEAILYSDDNRLFLGPVTAK
-2280 AVQAINYAD
+2280 I
-2289 DNHLYLGGISAD
+2289 
-2301 MHDLSLYNICR
+2301 HDLSLFSIYR

-2326 SYVYGL
+2326 NYVYGL
-2332 ANYWPMNEGHG
+2332 VNYWPMNEGHG
-2343 TTAADSRHTHDFSV
+2343 STIADQRHTHDILLEDTWSIE
-2357 NDSWQLQ
+2357 NT
-2364 NLNYALRIDTPEG
+2364 NYMLHIEADET
-2377 AQADIT
+2377 ADADIT
-2383 RINTSRGDSYAVE
+2383 RINTSRGDSYAIE
-2396 LWYSPSLS
+2396 LWAQLNTNPESE
-2404 NAEMVFETAT
+2404 ATIFETGS
-2414 VPDGSPSGSTL
+2414 VPQNRL
-2425 RLGFDEQHNL
+2425 RLYYDTANNL
-2435 TLAYGTK
+2435 HLDYGEKST
-2442 QQTVASRADFP
+2442 TVASTEDFP
-2453 DLSSGW
+2453 SLERAN
-2459 HHIALNVVR
+2459 HMALNVVR
-2468 GQAASFYLDGQ
+2468 GQAASFYLNGQ

-2485 EADVPPLEGTTLT
+2485 DADMPAMEGAVMRLGEGFDGY
-2498 IGRNSIMSFVDE
+2498 IDE

-2522 LLSNIYNTIDTADV
+2522 LLSNIYNTLDTADV
-2536 YSRGLV
+2536 YSRGLL
-2542 AYYPFEKAGTVN
+2542 AYYPFEKTGTEN
-2554 GVSTKIETF
+2554 GVTTKVKTM
-2563 ENMAPVNVLGG
+2563 ENMAPDNVGESITTQDKTELTG
-2574 SPAEI
+2574 SNFP
-2579 TCPASMLV
+2579 L
-2587 KAAPP
+2587 
-2592 IKNAPD
+2592 KNAPD

-2652 TAYVQQNTLKWTR
+2652 TAYVQQNTLKWMK

-2672 KYGDDYTFDVVIEN
+2672 KYGADYTFDVDIEN

-2709 RSDEVQA
+2709 RSDDVQA

-2742 GNNEILEPLRI
+2742 GNSEILEPLRI
-2753 VMKVSGEKPQW
+2753 VMKVSGEKPDW
-2764 TVDPTKYDHQMTI
+2764 TVDPTKYDHNMSI
-2777 IGQVYID
+2777 IGQVYIN

-2789 NEESMVAAFIGSECR
+2789 NQESMVAAFIGGECR
-2804 GVAHAEKVR
+2804 GVASPQKVR
-2813 GAAYVTLTVYGDD
+2813 GTAYVTLTVYGDD
-2826 YKAKDQQKPVTFRIW
+2826 YQAKDKGKPVTFRIW

-2848 YTDAQLAVDGFP
+2848 YTDAQLAVDGSP
-2860 VDITFAQDQMIGNFN
+2860 VDITFAQDKLIGNFD

-2903 EPENQYLDHIFTD
+2903 EPESQYLDHIFSS
-2916 YADWMLLI
+2916 YADWMMLI
-2924 KSREAFSDYNGAEW
+2924 KDRKDFSDYNGAEW

-2944 AVNAMYKLKV
+2944 TANAMYKLKV
-2954 SRLPSVPSD
+2954 TRLPNTQD
-2963 ASVPS
+2963 AAPNAQ
-2968 VLSVSGRQPAF
+2968 LSVSGRQPAA
-2979 AEMPVMLTEGWNWI
+2979 AEMPVTLKNGWNWI

-3002 VDEALA
+3002 AGEALA
-3008 AANPQQGDIVKSQT
+3008 AANPKRGDIIKSQT
-3022 AVAIYG
+3022 GVAIYG
-3028 SYGWEGSLK
+3028 TSSWEGSLQS
-3037 ALEGGHGY
+3037 LESGRGY
-3045 LYYSTDGQTKSFVY
+3045 LYYSSDSEEKSFIY
-3059 PMVSAKARMT
+3059 PTEATASARVMSLR
-3069 APRRAAEGLR
+3069 APRRAPDALH
-3079 IFKPVDLGLYPNN
+3079 IFTPVAPSLYPNN
-3092 MTMVIQLRNGEATLD
+3092 MTMAIQLRDGDAIVD
-3107 TCEVATF
+3107 TCEVAAF
-3114 IGDECRGATRA
+3114 VGDECRGATRA
-3125 SENGL
+3125 SSNGL
-3130 YYLVISGEGAGQP
+3130 YYLVIAGEGSGQP
-3143 MTLRTCLDGA
+3143 ITLRTCWDGA
-3153 IIDIDNTQLF
+3153 IIDIDNTQQF
-3163 VSDDNIGTSWNPY
+3163 VSDDNIGTSWEPY
-3176 VIDLQNLP
+3176 VIDLQNLS
-3184 NGINDITDDDTDN
+3184 NGITVLNGLPVDDDTD
-3197 SEWYTLQGFKIG
+3197 WWTLQGFKIG

-3216 VYIHKGNKVTIRRQK
+3216 VYIHQGNKVTIRRQK

>member
-1 MRTKQFNLRQGRR
+1 MKTKHFIQQM
-14 PGLLQRLAAV
+14 AV
-24 LVLLMAGASPTWAWV
+24 TLMMLMAGTSPTWAWWS
-39 YQDTFKDPGGGTYNF
+39 YDETHDDPGGGTYTF
-54 RTDRQNWKML
+54 RSQLWGSKFDFNAARYFETHMSF
-64 NYDMNYFKTK
+64 DMNSHCYY
-74 QNFDLESECFNWE
+74 WM
-87 FEFQSL
+87 FEFMAVPGTKHIGFPE
-93 NYSYSYN
+93 YHYN
-100 IQGITGEFF
+100 VS
-109 LVTEDNV
+109 LVTSDNVVHKVAEWKKEDN
-116 LHKIGTWEKPQGW
+116 GTSISDYK
-129 AAVTGK
+129 AT
-135 IDDTTWG
+135 DTTWG
-142 SISILD
+142 TVQIERIS
-148 LTQGGKLSFRLIPTN
+148 KLSFPNDGKLVLQFFPTDRC
-163 KFFKDGVKRIVL
+163 FADGVKRIRIQ
-175 KYHEFWYAAFNNT
+175 YSYTAYDPANHMDIDEG
-188 FDYGYTQFEKDF
+188 DTQFEKDL
-200 NLSSTV
+200 NTQLADNEPLPKLT
-206 GDDRP
+206 
-211 MPALDIDWGDDYMFS
+211 IDWGDDYT
-226 LKASN
+226 LTYRASGAVKYMSVQQKYLTN
-231 VLDLRNSKCI
+231 RYFVGDPESDARLANATLNLD
-241 QQYYSTYSE
+241 
-250 VSGDRENS
+250 
-258 GIYMNR
+258 
-264 EFKLSDF
+264 DF
-271 TVISEHDGKID
+271 TVTSNHAGASD
-282 ISLNAVARK
+282 ILITTPVRLNG
-291 YNYTCGAY
+291 YNCGAY
-299 FHPAGI
+299 FYPVTVN
-305 RYTGGIRFDADG
+305 YTRMAEIDPDG
-317 NSNFANDVTGPTRT
+317 SSNYSFNLTRPEEE
-331 VIIDPFTRPTGVTV
+331 VIIDPFTRPLTVNVQFNKWQKQNKVT
-345 EFDKWTKKNTVRWTR
+345 WTR
-360 NTSARGYTPDGVL
+360 NEQARGTTRNRWIY
-373 TRPCR
+373 RPCR

-388 EKGQDAT
+388 EDGQEAT
-395 SYTLLKE
+395 EYTVVGE
-402 LDGSATDLS
+402 MNGDATDLKV
-411 LVDTDI
+411 VDTNI
-417 DYEKAYVYRVI
+417 DYDKLYNYRVI
-428 FLPYMLVDKY
+428 FLPDILSAKY
-438 KSQLASGM
+438 KDQLASGM
-446 LEAQGRLLSNFWVER
+446 LAAQGRLIANFWI
-461 EQSTAL
+461 EQQVNTKLEMPITL
-467 DIPIKLWQDRT
+467 DQDRS
-478 YEGAVRLVWE
+478 YDGAVRLVWE
-488 YCIQPSGQ
+488 YCIQPTGQ

-506 KNAWRVLDNSMM
+506 ANAWRVLDNSMM
-518 VDPNTSTASFDADG
+518 VDPDKSTASFDAEG

-542 KTTYVD
+542 KTTYMD
-548 KDFYSNVYTGNLP
+548 RDFYSNVKSCNLP

-608 WTVLTDEIHGTASEY
+608 WTVLTDEVHGTASEY

-723 YTKILNGDGAFTI
+723 YAKVLNGDGAFTI
-736 QFWARPLDVSAGGTE
+736 QFWARPLGVSAGGTE
-751 RQTILQLAGGLELG
+751 KQTILRLGNRWELG

-778 VVNHNNG
+778 VVQSGTTNY
-785 DSQNSHHFWKNLPFS
+785 SHHFNKRLPFS
-800 TTDFTHVT
+800 STDFTHVT
-808 AVWDHGKLTCY
+808 AVYDHGMLTCY

-833 GYKNLGTSNSPTL
+833 GRKDWGNNNGPTL
-846 AVGGVSSFYPNMGQ
+846 AVGGISSLYTNMGQ

-867 DIRLWNRALSKD
+867 DIRLWNRALTKD

-888 LGGTEDGLI
+888 LGGTENGLI

-941 RLSLYGVTDAEGDYI
+941 RLSLYGMTDAEGDYI

-975 GIHEFSPNT
+975 GIHEFSPAV

-1022 EGIQLYVDGQLLTTD
+1022 EGIQIYVDGDLQSED
-1037 GEVQQTDAEGRYRI
+1037 GKIVQTDADGLYRV
-1051 SVPIGEHFVEAKA
+1051 SVPIGQHFVEAKLD
-1064 GNHTMVSGGRFPT
+1064 GHTMVSGGRFPT
-1077 EGKYNFT
+1077 EGRFNFDRAM
-1084 GPVTYDFADSTLV
+1084 TYDFADSTLV
-1097 NFVGRIGG
+1097 NFVGRVAGG
-1105 GERNDTLA
+1105 TRADTLA
-1113 VGFGAS
+1113 VGFGAT

-1127 ITLKLN
+1127 ITLKLS
-1133 NESLKFNCTDDPST
+1133 NESFLFNT
-1147 DATTDRIWA
+1147 DATQSRTWA
-1156 SDTTSINSTTW
+1156 SDTTAIQSTAQTE
-1167 TGFKNSDPRYIFIE
+1167 TGDDAKYIVIE

-1195 LNYIVK
+1195 LKYIVK
-1201 SIEIVKNDDGI
+1201 SIEIPKNEDL
-1212 EFTSLPQIDLSNV
+1212 EFTSLPQIDLTNV
-1225 LKQQTDS
+1225 RKEMTDS
-1232 LWQRNEQGDSVL
+1232 LKVLTEQGDSVW
-1244 NKYTYHTKMVQTYF
+1244 NYYKYNTKMVQTYF
-1258 ARPQVDISQPGSDR
+1258 AKPEVALWQVKGDGA
-1272 GVFGLKDYEGED
+1272 FGEQELKDY
-1284 ALGKFT
+1284 A
-1290 VSDLWTRQADGTVS
+1290 VSTTETIDITDIWTREADGTV
-1304 YKYGYPIYNMGD
+1304 KYTYDFPVFARKKQYTFG
-1316 EYRLS
+1316 L
-1321 VFGYETYTNH
+1321 FGYEAYTNK
-1331 DTSVTDT
+1331 DSGTAVTDT
-1338 IPLAGKV
+1338 IPLNGQV
-1345 LTVANEMS
+1345 LTIANEMS
-1353 SDQTIVA
+1353 DEQSVVA
-1360 VLPPG
+1360 RVIDPTMTDLKAG
-1365 ETEYQLGQVYDLK
+1365 DIYQLKRNQVR
-1378 KNQLVLD
+1378 LD
-1385 SVGRYT
+1385 SLGRNEIT
-1391 FKWKAGGPNV
+1391 FTTGAPNV
-1401 VSPYT
+1401 TAPYT
-1406 RHLGITI
+1406 RQFSLSF
-1413 ERGGRTYIPTT
+1413 ERNNRTYVGPSLNG
-1424 MDAIVVGS
+1424 IVLGE
-1432 LPMGNNFVTNGPD
+1432 LTNGNNFVTDGPE
-1445 QVLMVLRDPPGGK
+1445 QVQMVLRDPPGSK
-1458 SKTVWKTGAVKTKVS
+1458 SKATWKTGTVYTKTDSETKGVYADETLSFDLIWGADLDVAVGLGVAIISGSKAKTTAVVGEKGSVAWQWKDETTWAYTTAENIA
-1473 TSTSGGY
+1473 TSTGDKYVGA
-1480 GNEKVTVETNLGL
+1480 
-1493 RIHFLSGFGLYY
+1493 
-1505 DVTDLD
+1505 D
-1511 NTTDIGGGIHFSW
+1511 
-1524 NANSSTERTWTLT
+1524 
-1537 ATEDVATGTGKDYC
+1537 
-1551 GSKGDVFIGYS
+1551 GDVFIGTSHNYIIG
-1562 TNLLLGNCRKVG
+1562 TCRKLG
-1574 FFRENETA
+1574 FHREA
-1582 PFELK
+1582 DGIVLGLK
-1587 DDVAV
+1587 EAV
-1592 SLGDSVT
+1592 TINDSIRTNFV
-1599 TKFMYSTYEIEEVMI
+1599 YSALEIEETMI
-1614 PKWKDTRNSYL
+1614 PKILDTRNALLEYMDETAAKSYENKSDQDVYL
-1625 TQHFATE
+1625 T
-1632 AEARAFVNNTNEVLY
+1632 
-1647 ATWLKEDDANYGQE
+1647 WLTPDDPNYGAE
-1661 DTYVQV
+1661 DTYVWKSGINGRSQNMV
-1667 VPAAWEGLEQ
+1667 LHYNESVRLWRERL
-1677 YFAEDKVAWCN
+1677 AENEKDK
-1688 DQIEGWKQAL
+1688 IEAFNGGDYYKE
-1698 YNNERD
+1698 NH
-1704 KVMAIEGRDKYWQRN
+1704 
-1719 ISFDG
+1719 SFDG
-1724 GTSYTYTNRNDT
+1724 GTSYSFSERRDT
-1736 TNVVK
+1736 THVSTTVFNGKVGIIGEVK
-1741 HNYSHQLG
+1741 TMFSINS
-1749 GIVKGGISLKNTAS
+1749 SAS
-1763 SVQFKTKY
+1763 FGTNINFKTEVGY
-1771 SVDTENGWAY
+1771 NNTQMWADSLDNVKTY
-1781 STTESDY
+1781 
-1788 DENTKNWAEFDYI
+1788 AEFDY
-1801 FDDGNKGTDF
+1801 DLVDGNPGTDF
-1811 SVDIY
+1811 TVDIY
-1816 KSPAGWSNVFSLF
+1816 RSPRGWGDIFLLR

-1836 WEKEE
+1836 YEGLEYAK
-1841 KTQYYEPGQHTL
+1841 YYEPEKQHVI
-1853 SNGTVR
+1853 SYGTER
-1859 MENPDIQVSTDGGIA
+1859 MEQPVIQVSTDGGIS
-1874 AKQATL
+1874 AKSATL
-1880 TDIPAGGMGQF
+1880 TDIPAGGTGQF
-1891 TLHLSNIR
+1891 TLHL
-1899 NTNQDFDFS
+1899 TNQTTTNQSFDFV
-1908 YNIMVQE
+1908 YKLMVQE
-1915 MANQHGLEVLMD
+1915 KANPHGLEVFMD
-1927 GVPANGRSIFVPG
+1927 GVAADGRSVFVPA
-1940 GETVKKVITVRQTDQ
+1940 GETVKKTITVRQTDQ

-1975 INDKCTLNVHFK
+1975 INDKCVLNVHFK

-2006 KTGELQLKLS
+2006 KTGELQLKLT

-2032 RFSGNTQW
+2032 RFAGNTQW

-2152 IVTAKLNQQTVD
+2152 IVTAKLNQQTVN
-2164 HDVALKL
+2164 HEVALQL
-2171 VPFGESPRTVNPV
+2171 VPFGNSPHTVNPV

-2219 DAGHVVASIAGTKA
+2219 DAGHMVASIAGTKA
-2233 VSQAVLPKDEWIFF
+2233 VSQATLPKDEWTFF

-2404 NAEMVFETAT
+2404 NDEVVFETAT
-2414 VPDGSPSGSTL
+2414 PTVDGDLLPQSAKL

-2485 EADVPPLEGTTLT
+2485 EADVPNFEGTTLT
-2498 IGRNSIMSFVDE
+2498 IGRNSSMSFVDE

-2522 LLSNIYNTIDTADV
+2522 LLSNIYNAIDTADV

-2542 AYYPFEKAGTVN
+2542 AYYPFEKTGTVN
-2554 GVSTKIETF
+2554 GVSTKVETF
-2563 ENMAPVNVLGG
+2563 ENMAPVSVLSG

-2579 TCPASMLV
+2579 VSPASMLV
-2587 KAAPP
+2587 TAAPP

-2672 KYGDDYTFDVVIEN
+2672 KYGADYTFDIDIEN
-2686 KSGNTEYY
+2686 KGGQTEYY

-2703 SLVDSE
+2703 TLVDSE
-2709 RSDEVQA
+2709 RSDDVQA

-2764 TVDPTKYDHQMTI
+2764 AVDPTKYDHQMTI

-2789 NEESMVAAFIGSECR
+2789 NEESMVAAFIGNECR
-2804 GVAHAEKVR
+2804 GVANAEKVR
-2813 GAAYVTLTVYGDD
+2813 GAAYVTLNIYGNDT
-2826 YKAKDQQKPVTFRIW
+2826 KAKDKDKAVTFRIW

-2848 YTDAQLAVDGFP
+2848 YTDANITLPDAATVPDGSP
-2860 VDITFAQDQMIGNFN
+2860 SGTTITFAQDRLIGNFD
-2875 TPAIWTKTDKVEQ
+2875 TPAVWTKSDNVEQ
-2888 LIPVHENWNWIAFGV
+2888 LIPINQNWNWIAFGV
-2903 EPENQYLDHIFTD
+2903 DPQSHYLDHVFAD
-2916 YADWMLLI
+2916 YAEWMMII
-2924 KSREAFSDYNGAEW
+2924 KSRTAYNDYNGAQW
-2938 NGTLVP
+2938 WDGTLT
-2944 AVNAMYKLKV
+2944 AAKANEMYKLKID
-2954 SRLPSVPSD
+2954 RLPTTQQSEPNSLL
-2963 ASVPS
+2963 A
-2968 VLSVSGRQPAF
+2968 VSGRQLKDD
-2979 AEMPVMLTEGWNWI
+2979 AERAVTLTEGWNWI

-3002 VDEALA
+3002 VGEALA

-3037 ALEGGHGY
+3037 ALEGGRGY

-3059 PMVSAKARMT
+3059 PMVSAASAKARMA
-3069 APRRAAEGLR
+3069 APRRAPEGLR

-3092 MTMVIQLRNGEATLD
+3092 MTMVIQLKDGDAVVD
-3107 TCEVATF
+3107 TCEVAAF

-3143 MTLRTCLDGA
+3143 ITLRTCLNGA

-3176 VIDLQNLP
+3176 VIDLQNLS
-3184 NGINDITDDDTDN
+3184 NGITVVDGSAIDSNTD
-3197 SEWYTLQGFKIG
+3197 WWTLQGFKIG

-3216 VYIHKGNKVTIRRQK
+3216 VYIHKGEKVTIKRAK

>member
-1 MRTKQFNLRQGRR
+1 MKTKHFIQQM
-14 PGLLQRLAAV
+14 AV
-24 LVLLMAGASPTWAWV
+24 TLMMLMAGTSPTWAWWS
-39 YQDTFKDPGGGTYNF
+39 YDETHDDPGGGTYTF
-54 RTDRQNWKML
+54 RSQLWGSKFDFNAARYFETHMSF
-64 NYDMNYFKTK
+64 DMNSHCYY
-74 QNFDLESECFNWE
+74 WM
-87 FEFQSL
+87 FEFMAVPGTKHIGFPE
-93 NYSYSYN
+93 YHYN
-100 IQGITGEFF
+100 VS
-109 LVTEDNV
+109 LVTSDNVVHKVAEWKKEDN
-116 LHKIGTWEKPQGW
+116 GTSISDYK
-129 AAVTGK
+129 AT
-135 IDDTTWG
+135 DTTWG
-142 SISILD
+142 TVQIERIS
-148 LTQGGKLSFRLIPTN
+148 KLSFPNDGKLVLQFFPTDRC
-163 KFFKDGVKRIVL
+163 FADGVKRIRIQ
-175 KYHEFWYAAFNNT
+175 YSYTAYDPANHMDIDEG
-188 FDYGYTQFEKDF
+188 DTQFEKDL
-200 NLSSTV
+200 NTQLADNEPLPKLT
-206 GDDRP
+206 
-211 MPALDIDWGDDYMFS
+211 IDWGDDYT
-226 LKASN
+226 LTYRASGAVKYMSVQQKYLTN
-231 VLDLRNSKCI
+231 RYFVGDPESDARLANATLNLD
-241 QQYYSTYSE
+241 
-250 VSGDRENS
+250 
-258 GIYMNR
+258 
-264 EFKLSDF
+264 DF
-271 TVISEHDGKID
+271 TVTSNHAGASD
-282 ISLNAVARK
+282 ILITTPVRLNG
-291 YNYTCGAY
+291 YNCGAY
-299 FHPAGI
+299 FYPVTVN
-305 RYTGGIRFDADG
+305 YTRMAEIDPDG
-317 NSNFANDVTGPTRT
+317 SSNYSFNLTRPEEE
-331 VIIDPFTRPTGVTV
+331 VIIDPFTRPLTVNVQFNKWQKQNKVT
-345 EFDKWTKKNTVRWTR
+345 WTR
-360 NTSARGYTPDGVL
+360 NEQARGTTRNRWIY
-373 TRPCR
+373 RPCR

-388 EKGQDAT
+388 EDGQEAT
-395 SYTLLKE
+395 EYTVVGE
-402 LDGSATDLS
+402 MNGDATDLKV
-411 LVDTDI
+411 VDTNI
-417 DYEKAYVYRVI
+417 DYDKLYNYRVI
-428 FLPYMLVDKY
+428 FLPDILSAKY
-438 KSQLASGM
+438 KDQLASGM
-446 LEAQGRLLSNFWVER
+446 LAAQGRLIANFWI
-461 EQSTAL
+461 EQQVNTKLEMPITL
-467 DIPIKLWQDRT
+467 DQDRS
-478 YEGAVRLVWE
+478 YDGAVRLVWE
-488 YCIQPSGQ
+488 YCIQPTGQ

-506 KNAWRVLDNSMM
+506 ANAWRVLDNSMM
-518 VDPNTSTASFDADG
+518 VDPDKSTASFDAEG

-542 KTTYVD
+542 KTTYMD
-548 KDFYSNVYTGNLP
+548 RDFYSNVKSCNLP

-608 WTVLTDEIHGTASEY
+608 WTVLTDEVHGTASEY

-723 YTKILNGDGAFTI
+723 YAKVLNGDGAFTI
-736 QFWARPLDVSAGGTE
+736 QFWARPLGVSAGGTE
-751 RQTILQLAGGLELG
+751 KQTILRLGNRWELG

-778 VVNHNNG
+778 VVQSGTTNY
-785 DSQNSHHFWKNLPFS
+785 SHHFNKRLPFS
-800 TTDFTHVT
+800 STDFTHVT
-808 AVWDHGKLTCY
+808 AVYDHGMLTCY

-833 GYKNLGTSNSPTL
+833 GRKDWANNNGPTL
-846 AVGGVSSFYPNMGQ
+846 AVGGISSLYTNMGQ

-867 DIRLWNRALSKD
+867 DIRLWNRALTKD

-888 LGGTEDGLI
+888 LGGTENGLI

-941 RLSLYGVTDAEGDYI
+941 RLSLYGMTDAEGDYI

-975 GIHEFSPNT
+975 GIHEFSPAV

-1022 EGIQLYVDGQLLTTD
+1022 EGIQIYVDGDLQSED
-1037 GEVQQTDAEGRYRI
+1037 GKIVQTDADGLYRV
-1051 SVPIGEHFVEAKA
+1051 SVPIGQHFVEAKLD
-1064 GNHTMVSGGRFPT
+1064 GHTMVSGGRFPT
-1077 EGKYNFT
+1077 EGRFNFDRAM
-1084 GPVTYDFADSTLV
+1084 TYDFADSTLV
-1097 NFVGRIGG
+1097 NFVGRVAGG
-1105 GERNDTLA
+1105 TRADTLA
-1113 VGFGAS
+1113 VGFGAT

-1127 ITLKLN
+1127 ITLKLS
-1133 NESLKFNCTDDPST
+1133 NESFLFNT
-1147 DATTDRIWA
+1147 DATQSRTWA
-1156 SDTTSINSTTW
+1156 SDTTAIQSTAQTE
-1167 TGFKNSDPRYIFIE
+1167 TGDDAKYIVIE

-1195 LNYIVK
+1195 LKYIVK
-1201 SIEIVKNDDGI
+1201 SIEIPKNEDL
-1212 EFTSLPQIDLSNV
+1212 EFTSLPQIDLTNV
-1225 LKQQTDS
+1225 RKEMTDS
-1232 LWQRNEQGDSVL
+1232 LKVLTEQGDSVW
-1244 NKYTYHTKMVQTYF
+1244 NYYKYNTKMVQTYF
-1258 ARPQVDISQPGSDR
+1258 AKPEVALWQVKGDGA
-1272 GVFGLKDYEGED
+1272 FGEQELKDY
-1284 ALGKFT
+1284 A
-1290 VSDLWTRQADGTVS
+1290 VSTTETIDITDIWTREADGTV
-1304 YKYGYPIYNMGD
+1304 KYTYDFPVFARKKQYTFG
-1316 EYRLS
+1316 L
-1321 VFGYETYTNH
+1321 FGYEAYTNK
-1331 DTSVTDT
+1331 DSGTAVTDT
-1338 IPLAGKV
+1338 IPLNGQV
-1345 LTVANEMS
+1345 LTIANEMS
-1353 SDQTIVA
+1353 DEQSVVA
-1360 VLPPG
+1360 RVIDPTMTDLKAG
-1365 ETEYQLGQVYDLK
+1365 DIYQLKRNQVR
-1378 KNQLVLD
+1378 LD
-1385 SVGRYT
+1385 SLGRNEIT
-1391 FKWKAGGPNV
+1391 FTTGAPNV
-1401 VSPYT
+1401 TAPYT
-1406 RHLGITI
+1406 RQFSLSF
-1413 ERGGRTYIPTT
+1413 ERNNRTYVGPSLNG
-1424 MDAIVVGS
+1424 IVLGE
-1432 LPMGNNFVTNGPD
+1432 LTNGNNFVTDGPE
-1445 QVLMVLRDPPGGK
+1445 QVQMVLRDPPGSK
-1458 SKTVWKTGAVKTKVS
+1458 SKATWKTGTVYTKTDSETKGVYADETLSFDLIWGADLDVAVGLGVAIISGSKAKTTAVVGEKGSVAWQWKDETTWAYTTAENIA
-1473 TSTSGGY
+1473 TSTGDKYVGA
-1480 GNEKVTVETNLGL
+1480 
-1493 RIHFLSGFGLYY
+1493 
-1505 DVTDLD
+1505 D
-1511 NTTDIGGGIHFSW
+1511 
-1524 NANSSTERTWTLT
+1524 
-1537 ATEDVATGTGKDYC
+1537 
-1551 GSKGDVFIGYS
+1551 GDVFIGTSHNYIIG
-1562 TNLLLGNCRKVG
+1562 TCRKLG
-1574 FFRENETA
+1574 FHREA
-1582 PFELK
+1582 DGIVLGLK
-1587 DDVAV
+1587 EAV
-1592 SLGDSVT
+1592 TINDSIRTNFV
-1599 TKFMYSTYEIEEVMI
+1599 YSALEIEETMI
-1614 PKWKDTRNSYL
+1614 PKILDTRNALLEYMDETAAKSYENKSDQDVYL
-1625 TQHFATE
+1625 T
-1632 AEARAFVNNTNEVLY
+1632 
-1647 ATWLKEDDANYGQE
+1647 WLTPDDPNYGAE
-1661 DTYVQV
+1661 DTYVWKSGINGRSQNMV
-1667 VPAAWEGLEQ
+1667 LHYNESVRLWRERL
-1677 YFAEDKVAWCN
+1677 AENEKDK
-1688 DQIEGWKQAL
+1688 IEAFNGGDYYKE
-1698 YNNERD
+1698 NR
-1704 KVMAIEGRDKYWQRN
+1704 
-1719 ISFDG
+1719 SFDG
-1724 GTSYTYTNRNDT
+1724 GTSYSFSERRDT
-1736 TNVVK
+1736 THVSTTVFNGKVGIIGEVK
-1741 HNYSHQLG
+1741 TMFSINS
-1749 GIVKGGISLKNTAS
+1749 SAS
-1763 SVQFKTKY
+1763 FGTNINFKTEVGY
-1771 SVDTENGWAY
+1771 NNTQMWADSLDNVKTY
-1781 STTESDY
+1781 
-1788 DENTKNWAEFDYI
+1788 AEFDY
-1801 FDDGNKGTDF
+1801 DLVDGNPGTDF
-1811 SVDIY
+1811 TVDIY
-1816 KSPAGWSNVFSLF
+1816 RSPRGWGDIFLLR

-1836 WEKEE
+1836 YEGLEYAK
-1841 KTQYYEPGQHTL
+1841 YYEPEKQHVI
-1853 SNGTVR
+1853 SYGTER
-1859 MENPDIQVSTDGGIA
+1859 MEQPVIQVSTDGGIS
-1874 AKQATL
+1874 AKSATL
-1880 TDIPAGGMGQF
+1880 TDIPAGGTGQF
-1891 TLHLSNIR
+1891 TLHL
-1899 NTNQDFDFS
+1899 TNQTTTNQSFDFV
-1908 YNIMVQE
+1908 YKLMVQE
-1915 MANQHGLEVLMD
+1915 KANPHGLEVFMD
-1927 GVPANGRSIFVPG
+1927 GVAADGRSVFVPA
-1940 GETVKKVITVRQTDQ
+1940 GETVKKTITVRQTDQ

-1975 INDKCTLNVHFK
+1975 INDKCVLNVHFK

-2006 KTGELQLKLS
+2006 KTGELQLKLT

-2032 RFSGNTQW
+2032 RFAGNTQW

-2152 IVTAKLNQQTVD
+2152 IVTAKLNQQTVN
-2164 HDVALKL
+2164 HEVALQL
-2171 VPFGESPRTVNPV
+2171 VPFGNSPHTVNPV

-2219 DAGHVVASIAGTKA
+2219 DAGHMVASIAGTKA
-2233 VSQAVLPKDEWIFF
+2233 VSQATLPKDEWTFF

-2404 NAEMVFETAT
+2404 NDEVVFETAT
-2414 VPDGSPSGSTL
+2414 PTVDGDLLPQSAKL

-2485 EADVPPLEGTTLT
+2485 EADVPNFEGTTLT
-2498 IGRNSIMSFVDE
+2498 IGRNSSMSFVDE

-2522 LLSNIYNTIDTADV
+2522 LLSNIYNAIDTADV

-2542 AYYPFEKAGTVN
+2542 AYYPFEKTGTVN
-2554 GVSTKIETF
+2554 GVSTKVETF
-2563 ENMAPVNVLGG
+2563 ENMAPVSVLSG

-2579 TCPASMLV
+2579 VSPASMLV
-2587 KAAPP
+2587 TAAPP

-2672 KYGDDYTFDVVIEN
+2672 KYGADYTFDIDIEN
-2686 KSGNTEYY
+2686 KGGQTEYY

-2703 SLVDSE
+2703 TLVDSE
-2709 RSDEVQA
+2709 RSDDVQA

-2764 TVDPTKYDHQMTI
+2764 AVDPTKYDHQMTI

-2789 NEESMVAAFIGSECR
+2789 NEESMVAAFIGNECR
-2804 GVAHAEKVR
+2804 GVANAEKVR
-2813 GAAYVTLTVYGDD
+2813 GAAYVTLNIYGNDT
-2826 YKAKDQQKPVTFRIW
+2826 KAKDKDKAVTFRIW

-2848 YTDAQLAVDGFP
+2848 YTDANITLPDAATVPDGSP
-2860 VDITFAQDQMIGNFN
+2860 SGTTITFAQDRLIGNFD
-2875 TPAIWTKTDKVEQ
+2875 TPAVWTKSDNVEQ
-2888 LIPVHENWNWIAFGV
+2888 LIPIHQNWNWIAFGV
-2903 EPENQYLDHIFTD
+2903 DPQSHYLDHVFAD
-2916 YADWMLLI
+2916 YAEWMMII
-2924 KSREAFSDYNGAEW
+2924 KSRTAYNDYNGAQW
-2938 NGTLVP
+2938 WDGTLT
-2944 AVNAMYKLKV
+2944 AAKANEMYKLKID
-2954 SRLPSVPSD
+2954 RLPTTQQSEPNSLL
-2963 ASVPS
+2963 A
-2968 VLSVSGRQPAF
+2968 VSGRQLKDD
-2979 AEMPVMLTEGWNWI
+2979 AERAVTLTEGWNWI

-3002 VDEALA
+3002 VGEALA

-3037 ALEGGHGY
+3037 ALEGGRGY

-3059 PMVSAKARMT
+3059 PMVSAASAKARMA
-3069 APRRAAEGLR
+3069 APRRAPEGLR

-3092 MTMVIQLRNGEATLD
+3092 MTMVIQLKDGDAVVD
-3107 TCEVATF
+3107 TCEVAAF

-3143 MTLRTCLDGA
+3143 ITLRTCLNGA

-3176 VIDLQNLP
+3176 VIDLQNLS
-3184 NGINDITDDDTDN
+3184 NGITVVDGSAIDSNTD
-3197 SEWYTLQGFKIG
+3197 WWTLQGFKIG

-3216 VYIHKGNKVTIRRQK
+3216 VYIHKGEKVTIKRAK

>member
-1 MRTKQFNLRQGRR
+1 MKTKHFIQQM
-14 PGLLQRLAAV
+14 AV
-24 LVLLMAGASPTWAWV
+24 TLMMLMAGTSPTWAWWS
-39 YQDTFKDPGGGTYNF
+39 YDETHDDPGGGTYTF
-54 RTDRQNWKML
+54 RSQLWGSKFDFNAARYFETHMSF
-64 NYDMNYFKTK
+64 DMNSHCYY
-74 QNFDLESECFNWE
+74 WM
-87 FEFQSL
+87 FEFMAVPGTKHIGFPE
-93 NYSYSYN
+93 YHYN
-100 IQGITGEFF
+100 VS
-109 LVTEDNV
+109 LVTSDNVVHKVAEWKKEDN
-116 LHKIGTWEKPQGW
+116 GTSISDYK
-129 AAVTGK
+129 AT
-135 IDDTTWG
+135 DTTWG
-142 SISILD
+142 TVQIERIS
-148 LTQGGKLSFRLIPTN
+148 KLSFPNDGKLVLQFFPTDRC
-163 KFFKDGVKRIVL
+163 FAEGVKRIRIQ
-175 KYHEFWYAAFNNT
+175 YSYTAYDPANHMDIDEG
-188 FDYGYTQFEKDF
+188 DTQFEKDL
-200 NLSSTV
+200 NTQLADNEPLPKLT
-206 GDDRP
+206 
-211 MPALDIDWGDDYMFS
+211 IDWGDDYT
-226 LKASN
+226 LTYRASGAVKYMSVQQKYLTN
-231 VLDLRNSKCI
+231 RYFVGDPESDARLANATLNLD
-241 QQYYSTYSE
+241 
-250 VSGDRENS
+250 
-258 GIYMNR
+258 
-264 EFKLSDF
+264 DF
-271 TVISEHDGKID
+271 TVTSNHAGASD
-282 ISLNAVARK
+282 ILITTPVRLNG
-291 YNYTCGAY
+291 YNCGAY
-299 FHPAGI
+299 FYPVTVN
-305 RYTGGIRFDADG
+305 YTRMAEIDPDG
-317 NSNFANDVTGPTRT
+317 SSNYSFNLTRPEEE
-331 VIIDPFTRPTGVTV
+331 VIIDPFTRPLTVNVQFNKWQKQNKVT
-345 EFDKWTKKNTVRWTR
+345 WTR
-360 NTSARGYTPDGVL
+360 NEQARGTTRNRWIY
-373 TRPCR
+373 RPCR

-388 EKGQDAT
+388 EDGQEAT
-395 SYTLLKE
+395 EYTVVGE
-402 LDGSATDLS
+402 MNGDATDLKV
-411 LVDTDI
+411 VDTNI
-417 DYEKAYVYRVI
+417 DYDKLYNYRVI
-428 FLPYMLVDKY
+428 FLPDILSAKY
-438 KSQLASGM
+438 KDQLASGM
-446 LEAQGRLLSNFWVER
+446 LAAQGRLIANFWI
-461 EQSTAL
+461 EQQVNTKLEMPITL
-467 DIPIKLWQDRT
+467 DQDRS
-478 YEGAVRLVWE
+478 YDGAVRLVWE
-488 YCIQPSGQ
+488 YCIQPTGQ

-506 KNAWRVLDNSMM
+506 ANAWRVLDNSMM
-518 VDPNTSTASFDADG
+518 VDPDKSTASFDAEG

-542 KTTYVD
+542 KTTYMD
-548 KDFYSNVYTGNLP
+548 RDFYSNVKSCNLP

-608 WTVLTDEIHGTASEY
+608 WTVLTDEVHGTASEY

-723 YTKILNGDGAFTI
+723 YAKVLNGDGAFTI
-736 QFWARPLDVSAGGTE
+736 QFWARPLGVSAGGTE
-751 RQTILQLAGGLELG
+751 KQTILRLGNRWELG

-778 VVNHNNG
+778 VVQSGTTNY
-785 DSQNSHHFWKNLPFS
+785 SHHFNKRLPFS
-800 TTDFTHVT
+800 STDFTHVT
-808 AVWDHGKLTCY
+808 AVYDHGMLTCY

-833 GYKNLGTSNSPTL
+833 GRKDWGNNNGPTL
-846 AVGGVSSFYPNMGQ
+846 AVGGISSLYTDMNLQ
-860 PFNGYID
+860 PFTGYID

-888 LGGTEDGLI
+888 LGGTENGLI

-941 RLSLYGVTDAEGDYI
+941 RLSLYGMTDAEGDYI

-975 GIHEFSPNT
+975 GIHEFSPAV

-1022 EGIQLYVDGQLLTTD
+1022 EGIQIYVDGDLQSED
-1037 GEVQQTDAEGRYRI
+1037 GKIVQTDADGLYRV
-1051 SVPIGEHFVEAKA
+1051 SVPIGQHFVEAKLD
-1064 GNHTMVSGGRFPT
+1064 GHTMVSGGRFPT
-1077 EGKYNFT
+1077 EGRFNFDRAM
-1084 GPVTYDFADSTLV
+1084 TYDFADSTLV
-1097 NFVGRIGG
+1097 NFVGRVAGG
-1105 GERNDTLA
+1105 TRADTLA
-1113 VGFGAS
+1113 VGFGAT

-1127 ITLKLN
+1127 ITLKLS
-1133 NESLKFNCTDDPST
+1133 NESFLFNT
-1147 DATTDRIWA
+1147 DATQSRTWA
-1156 SDTTSINSTTW
+1156 SDTTAIQSTAQTE
-1167 TGFKNSDPRYIFIE
+1167 TGDDAKYIVIE

-1195 LNYIVK
+1195 LKYIVK
-1201 SIEIVKNDDGI
+1201 SIEIPKNEDL
-1212 EFTSLPQIDLSNV
+1212 EFTSLPQIDLTNV
-1225 LKQQTDS
+1225 RKEMTDS
-1232 LWQRNEQGDSVL
+1232 LKVLTEQGDSVW
-1244 NKYTYHTKMVQTYF
+1244 NYYKYNTKMVQTYF
-1258 ARPQVDISQPGSDR
+1258 AKPEVALWQVKGDGA
-1272 GVFGLKDYEGED
+1272 FGEQELKDY
-1284 ALGKFT
+1284 A
-1290 VSDLWTRQADGTVS
+1290 VSTTETIDITDIWTREADGTV
-1304 YKYGYPIYNMGD
+1304 KYTYDFPVFARKKQYTFG
-1316 EYRLS
+1316 L
-1321 VFGYETYTNH
+1321 FGYEAYTNK
-1331 DTSVTDT
+1331 DSGTAVTDT
-1338 IPLAGKV
+1338 IPLNGQV
-1345 LTVANEMS
+1345 LTIANEMS
-1353 SDQTIVA
+1353 DEQSVVA
-1360 VLPPG
+1360 RVIDPTMTDLKAG
-1365 ETEYQLGQVYDLK
+1365 DIYQLKRNQVR
-1378 KNQLVLD
+1378 LD
-1385 SVGRYT
+1385 SLGRNEIT
-1391 FKWKAGGPNV
+1391 FTTGAPNV
-1401 VSPYT
+1401 TAPYT
-1406 RHLGITI
+1406 RQFSLSF
-1413 ERGGRTYIPTT
+1413 ERNNRTYVGPSLNG
-1424 MDAIVVGS
+1424 IVLGE
-1432 LPMGNNFVTNGPD
+1432 LTNGNNFVTDGPE
-1445 QVLMVLRDPPGGK
+1445 QVQMVLRDPPGSK
-1458 SKTVWKTGAVKTKVS
+1458 SKATWKTGTVYTKTDSETKGVYADETLSFDLIWGADLDVAVGLGVAIISGSKAKTTAVVGEKGSVAWQWKDETTWAYTTAENIA
-1473 TSTSGGY
+1473 TSTGDKYVGA
-1480 GNEKVTVETNLGL
+1480 
-1493 RIHFLSGFGLYY
+1493 
-1505 DVTDLD
+1505 D
-1511 NTTDIGGGIHFSW
+1511 
-1524 NANSSTERTWTLT
+1524 
-1537 ATEDVATGTGKDYC
+1537 
-1551 GSKGDVFIGYS
+1551 GDVFIGTSHNYIIG
-1562 TNLLLGNCRKVG
+1562 TCRKLG
-1574 FFRENETA
+1574 FHREA
-1582 PFELK
+1582 DGIVLGLK
-1587 DDVAV
+1587 EAV
-1592 SLGDSVT
+1592 TINDSIRTNFV
-1599 TKFMYSTYEIEEVMI
+1599 YSALEIEETMI
-1614 PKWKDTRNSYL
+1614 PKILDTRNALLEYMDETAAKSYENKSDQDVYL
-1625 TQHFATE
+1625 T
-1632 AEARAFVNNTNEVLY
+1632 
-1647 ATWLKEDDANYGQE
+1647 WLTPDDPNYGAE
-1661 DTYVQV
+1661 DTYVWKSGINGRSQNMV
-1667 VPAAWEGLEQ
+1667 LHYNESVRLWRERL
-1677 YFAEDKVAWCN
+1677 AENEKDK
-1688 DQIEGWKQAL
+1688 IEAFNGGDYYKE
-1698 YNNERD
+1698 NR
-1704 KVMAIEGRDKYWQRN
+1704 
-1719 ISFDG
+1719 SFDG
-1724 GTSYTYTNRNDT
+1724 GTSYSFSERRDT
-1736 TNVVK
+1736 THVSTTVFNGKVGIIGEVK
-1741 HNYSHQLG
+1741 TMFSINS
-1749 GIVKGGISLKNTAS
+1749 SAS
-1763 SVQFKTKY
+1763 FGTNINFKTEVGY
-1771 SVDTENGWAY
+1771 NNTQMWADSLDNVKTY
-1781 STTESDY
+1781 
-1788 DENTKNWAEFDYI
+1788 AEFDY
-1801 FDDGNKGTDF
+1801 DLVDGNPGTDF
-1811 SVDIY
+1811 TVDIY
-1816 KSPAGWSNVFSLF
+1816 RSPRGWGDIFLLR

-1836 WEKEE
+1836 YEGLEYAK
-1841 KTQYYEPGQHTL
+1841 YYEPEKQHVI
-1853 SNGTVR
+1853 SYGTER
-1859 MENPDIQVSTDGGIA
+1859 MEQPVIQVSTDGGIS
-1874 AKQATL
+1874 AKSATL
-1880 TDIPAGGMGQF
+1880 TDIPAGGTGQF
-1891 TLHLSNIR
+1891 TLHL
-1899 NTNQDFDFS
+1899 TNQTTTNQSFDFV
-1908 YNIMVQE
+1908 YKLMVQE
-1915 MANQHGLEVLMD
+1915 KANPHGLEVFMD
-1927 GVPANGRSIFVPG
+1927 GVAADGRSVFVPA
-1940 GETVKKVITVRQTDQ
+1940 GETVKKTITVRQTDQ

-1975 INDKCTLNVHFK
+1975 INDKCVLNVHFK

-2006 KTGELQLKLS
+2006 KTGELQLKLT

-2032 RFSGNTQW
+2032 RFAGNTQW

-2082 NYEFR
+2082 NYEFL

-2152 IVTAKLNQQTVD
+2152 IVTAKLNQQTVN
-2164 HDVALKL
+2164 HEVALQL
-2171 VPFGESPRTVNPV
+2171 VPFGNSPHTVNPV

-2219 DAGHVVASIAGTKA
+2219 DAGHMVASIAGTKA
-2233 VSQAVLPKDEWIFF
+2233 VSQATLPKDEWTFF

-2404 NAEMVFETAT
+2404 NDEVVFETAT
-2414 VPDGSPSGSTL
+2414 PTVDGDLLPQSAKL

-2485 EADVPPLEGTTLT
+2485 EADVPNFEGTTLT
-2498 IGRNSIMSFVDE
+2498 IGRNSSMSFVDE

-2522 LLSNIYNTIDTADV
+2522 LLSNIYNAIDTADV

-2542 AYYPFEKAGTVN
+2542 AYYPFEKTGTVN
-2554 GVSTKIETF
+2554 GVSTKVETF
-2563 ENMAPVNVLGG
+2563 ENMAPVSVLSG

-2579 TCPASMLV
+2579 VSPASMLV
-2587 KAAPP
+2587 TAAPP

-2672 KYGDDYTFDVVIEN
+2672 KYGADYTFDIDIEN
-2686 KSGNTEYY
+2686 KGGQTEYY

-2703 SLVDSE
+2703 TLVDSE
-2709 RSDEVQA
+2709 RSDDVQA

-2764 TVDPTKYDHQMTI
+2764 AVDPTKYDHQMTI

-2789 NEESMVAAFIGSECR
+2789 NEESMVAAFIGNECR
-2804 GVAHAEKVR
+2804 GVANAEKVR
-2813 GAAYVTLTVYGDD
+2813 GAAYVTLNIYGNDT
-2826 YKAKDQQKPVTFRIW
+2826 KAKDKDKAVTFRIW

-2848 YTDAQLAVDGFP
+2848 YTDANITLPDAATVPDGSP
-2860 VDITFAQDQMIGNFN
+2860 SGTTITFAQDRLIGNFD
-2875 TPAIWTKTDKVEQ
+2875 TPAVWTKSDNVEQ
-2888 LIPVHENWNWIAFGV
+2888 LIPIHQNWNWIAFGV
-2903 EPENQYLDHIFTD
+2903 DPQSHYLDHVFAD
-2916 YADWMLLI
+2916 YAEWMMII
-2924 KSREAFSDYNGAEW
+2924 KSRTAYNDYNGAQW
-2938 NGTLVP
+2938 WDGTLT
-2944 AVNAMYKLKV
+2944 AAKANEMYKLKID
-2954 SRLPSVPSD
+2954 RLPTTQQSEPNSLL
-2963 ASVPS
+2963 A
-2968 VLSVSGRQPAF
+2968 VSGRQLKDD
-2979 AEMPVMLTEGWNWI
+2979 AERAVTLTEGWNWI

-3002 VDEALA
+3002 VGEALA

-3037 ALEGGHGY
+3037 ALEGGRGY

-3059 PMVSAKARMT
+3059 PMVSAASAKARMA
-3069 APRRAAEGLR
+3069 APRRAPEGLR

-3092 MTMVIQLRNGEATLD
+3092 MTMVIQLKDGDAVVD
-3107 TCEVATF
+3107 TCEVAAF

-3143 MTLRTCLDGA
+3143 ITLRTCLNGA

-3176 VIDLQNLP
+3176 VIDLQNLS
-3184 NGINDITDDDTDN
+3184 NGITVVDGSAIDSNTD
-3197 SEWYTLQGFKIG
+3197 WWTLQGFKIG

-3216 VYIHKGNKVTIRRQK
+3216 VYIHKGEKVTIKRAK

>member
-1 MRTKQFNLRQGRR
+1 MKTKHFIQQM
-14 PGLLQRLAAV
+14 AV
-24 LVLLMAGASPTWAWV
+24 TLMMLMAGTSPTWAWWS
-39 YQDTFKDPGGGTYNF
+39 YDETHDDPGGGTYTF
-54 RTDRQNWKML
+54 RSQLWGSKFDFNAARYFETHMSF
-64 NYDMNYFKTK
+64 DMNSHCYY
-74 QNFDLESECFNWE
+74 WM
-87 FEFQSL
+87 FEFMAVPGTKHIGFPE
-93 NYSYSYN
+93 YHYN
-100 IQGITGEFF
+100 VS
-109 LVTEDNV
+109 LVTSDNVVHKVAEWKKEDN
-116 LHKIGTWEKPQGW
+116 GTSISDYK
-129 AAVTGK
+129 AT
-135 IDDTTWG
+135 DTTWG
-142 SISILD
+142 TVQIERIS
-148 LTQGGKLSFRLIPTN
+148 KLSFPNDGKLVLQFFPTDRC
-163 KFFKDGVKRIVL
+163 FADGVKRIRIQ
-175 KYHEFWYAAFNNT
+175 YSYTAYDPANHMDIDEG
-188 FDYGYTQFEKDF
+188 DTQFEKDL
-200 NLSSTV
+200 NTQLADNEPLPKLT
-206 GDDRP
+206 
-211 MPALDIDWGDDYMFS
+211 IDWGDDYT
-226 LKASN
+226 LTYRASGAVKYMSVQQKYLTN
-231 VLDLRNSKCI
+231 RYFVGDPESDARLANATLNLD
-241 QQYYSTYSE
+241 
-250 VSGDRENS
+250 
-258 GIYMNR
+258 
-264 EFKLSDF
+264 DF
-271 TVISEHDGKID
+271 TVTSNHAGASD
-282 ISLNAVARK
+282 ILITTPVRLNG
-291 YNYTCGAY
+291 YNCGAY
-299 FHPAGI
+299 FYPVTVN
-305 RYTGGIRFDADG
+305 YTRMAEIDPDG
-317 NSNFANDVTGPTRT
+317 SSNYSFNLTRPEEE
-331 VIIDPFTRPTGVTV
+331 VIIDPFTRPLTVNVQFNKWQKQNKVT
-345 EFDKWTKKNTVRWTR
+345 WTR
-360 NTSARGYTPDGVL
+360 NEQARGTTRNRWIY
-373 TRPCR
+373 RPCR

-388 EKGQDAT
+388 EDGQEAT
-395 SYTLLKE
+395 EYTVVGE
-402 LDGSATDLS
+402 MNGDATDLKV
-411 LVDTDI
+411 VDTNI
-417 DYEKAYVYRVI
+417 DYDKLYNYRVI
-428 FLPYMLVDKY
+428 FLPDILSAKY
-438 KSQLASGM
+438 KDQLASGM
-446 LEAQGRLLSNFWVER
+446 LAAQGRLIANFWI
-461 EQSTAL
+461 EQQVNTKLEMPITL
-467 DIPIKLWQDRT
+467 DQDRS
-478 YEGAVRLVWE
+478 YDGAVRLVWE
-488 YCIQPSGQ
+488 YCIQPTGQ

-506 KNAWRVLDNSMM
+506 ANAWRVLDNSMM
-518 VDPNTSTASFDADG
+518 VDPDKSTASFDAEG

-542 KTTYVD
+542 KTTYMD
-548 KDFYSNVYTGNLP
+548 RDFYSNVKSCNLP

-608 WTVLTDEIHGTASEY
+608 WTVLTDEVHGTASEY

-723 YTKILNGDGAFTI
+723 YAKVLNGDGAFTI
-736 QFWARPLDVSAGGTE
+736 QFWARPLGVSAGGTE
-751 RQTILQLAGGLELG
+751 KQTILRLGNRWELG

-778 VVNHNNG
+778 VVQSGTTNY
-785 DSQNSHHFWKNLPFS
+785 SHHFNKRLPFS
-800 TTDFTHVT
+800 STDFTHVT
-808 AVWDHGKLTCY
+808 AVYDHGMLTCY

-833 GYKNLGTSNSPTL
+833 GRKDWGNNNGPTL
-846 AVGGVSSFYPNMGQ
+846 AVGGISSLYTDMNLQ
-860 PFNGYID
+860 PFTGYID

-888 LGGTEDGLI
+888 LGGTENGLI

-941 RLSLYGVTDAEGDYI
+941 RLSLYGMTDAEGDYI

-975 GIHEFSPNT
+975 GIHEFSPAV

-1022 EGIQLYVDGQLLTTD
+1022 EGIQIYVDGDLQSED
-1037 GEVQQTDAEGRYRI
+1037 GKIVQTDADGLYRV
-1051 SVPIGEHFVEAKA
+1051 SVPIGQHFVEAKLD
-1064 GNHTMVSGGRFPT
+1064 GHTMVSGGRFPT
-1077 EGKYNFT
+1077 EGRFNFDRAM
-1084 GPVTYDFADSTLV
+1084 TYDFADSTLV
-1097 NFVGRIGG
+1097 NFVGRVAGG
-1105 GERNDTLA
+1105 TRADTLA
-1113 VGFGAS
+1113 VGFGAT

-1127 ITLKLN
+1127 ITLKLS
-1133 NESLKFNCTDDPST
+1133 NESFLFNT
-1147 DATTDRIWA
+1147 DATQSRTWA
-1156 SDTTSINSTTW
+1156 SDTTAIQSTAQTE
-1167 TGFKNSDPRYIFIE
+1167 TGDDAKYIVIE

-1195 LNYIVK
+1195 LKYIVK
-1201 SIEIVKNDDGI
+1201 SIEIPKNEDL
-1212 EFTSLPQIDLSNV
+1212 EFTSLPQIDLTNV
-1225 LKQQTDS
+1225 RKEMTDS
-1232 LWQRNEQGDSVL
+1232 LKVLTEQGDSVW
-1244 NKYTYHTKMVQTYF
+1244 NYYKYNTKMVQTYF
-1258 ARPQVDISQPGSDR
+1258 AKPEVALWQVKGDGA
-1272 GVFGLKDYEGED
+1272 FGEQELKDY
-1284 ALGKFT
+1284 A
-1290 VSDLWTRQADGTVS
+1290 VSTTETIDITDIWTREADGTV
-1304 YKYGYPIYNMGD
+1304 KYTYDFPVFARKKQYTFG
-1316 EYRLS
+1316 L
-1321 VFGYETYTNH
+1321 FGYEAYTNK
-1331 DTSVTDT
+1331 DSGTAVTDT
-1338 IPLAGKV
+1338 IPLNGQV
-1345 LTVANEMS
+1345 LTIANEMS
-1353 SDQTIVA
+1353 DEQSVVA
-1360 VLPPG
+1360 RVIDPTMTDLKAG
-1365 ETEYQLGQVYDLK
+1365 DIYQLKRNQVR
-1378 KNQLVLD
+1378 LD
-1385 SVGRYT
+1385 SLGRNEIT
-1391 FKWKAGGPNV
+1391 FTTGAPNV
-1401 VSPYT
+1401 TAPYT
-1406 RHLGITI
+1406 RQFSLSF
-1413 ERGGRTYIPTT
+1413 ERNNRTYVGPSLNG
-1424 MDAIVVGS
+1424 IVLGE
-1432 LPMGNNFVTNGPD
+1432 LTNGNNFVTDGPE
-1445 QVLMVLRDPPGGK
+1445 QVQMVLRDPPGSK
-1458 SKTVWKTGAVKTKVS
+1458 SKATWKTGTVYTKTDSETKGVYADETLSFDLIWGADLDVAVGLGVAIISGSKAKTTAVVGEKGSVAWQWKDETTWAYTTAENIA
-1473 TSTSGGY
+1473 TSTGDKYVGA
-1480 GNEKVTVETNLGL
+1480 
-1493 RIHFLSGFGLYY
+1493 
-1505 DVTDLD
+1505 D
-1511 NTTDIGGGIHFSW
+1511 
-1524 NANSSTERTWTLT
+1524 
-1537 ATEDVATGTGKDYC
+1537 
-1551 GSKGDVFIGYS
+1551 GDVFIGTSHNYIIG
-1562 TNLLLGNCRKVG
+1562 TCRKLG
-1574 FFRENETA
+1574 FHREA
-1582 PFELK
+1582 DGIVLGLK
-1587 DDVAV
+1587 EAV
-1592 SLGDSVT
+1592 TINDSIRTNFV
-1599 TKFMYSTYEIEEVMI
+1599 YSALEIEETMI
-1614 PKWKDTRNSYL
+1614 PKILDTRNALLEYMDETAAKSYENKSDQDVYL
-1625 TQHFATE
+1625 T
-1632 AEARAFVNNTNEVLY
+1632 
-1647 ATWLKEDDANYGQE
+1647 WLTPDDPNYGAE
-1661 DTYVQV
+1661 DTYVWKSGINGRSQNMV
-1667 VPAAWEGLEQ
+1667 LHYNESVRLWRERL
-1677 YFAEDKVAWCN
+1677 AENEKDK
-1688 DQIEGWKQAL
+1688 IEAFNGGDYYKE
-1698 YNNERD
+1698 NR
-1704 KVMAIEGRDKYWQRN
+1704 
-1719 ISFDG
+1719 SFDG
-1724 GTSYTYTNRNDT
+1724 GTSYSFSERRDT
-1736 TNVVK
+1736 THVSTTVFNGKVGIIGEVK
-1741 HNYSHQLG
+1741 TMFSINS
-1749 GIVKGGISLKNTAS
+1749 SAS
-1763 SVQFKTKY
+1763 FGTNINFKTEVGY
-1771 SVDTENGWAY
+1771 NNTQMWADSLDNVKTY
-1781 STTESDY
+1781 
-1788 DENTKNWAEFDYI
+1788 AEFDY
-1801 FDDGNKGTDF
+1801 DLVDGNPGTDF
-1811 SVDIY
+1811 TVDIY
-1816 KSPAGWSNVFSLF
+1816 RSPRGWGDIFLLR

-1836 WEKEE
+1836 YEGLEYAK
-1841 KTQYYEPGQHTL
+1841 YYEPEKQHVI
-1853 SNGTVR
+1853 SYGTER
-1859 MENPDIQVSTDGGIA
+1859 MEQPVIQVSTDGGIS
-1874 AKQATL
+1874 AKSATL
-1880 TDIPAGGMGQF
+1880 TDIPAGGTGQF
-1891 TLHLSNIR
+1891 TLHL
-1899 NTNQDFDFS
+1899 TNQTTTNQSFDFV
-1908 YNIMVQE
+1908 YKLMVQE
-1915 MANQHGLEVLMD
+1915 KANPHGLEVFMD
-1927 GVPANGRSIFVPG
+1927 GVAADGRSVFVPA
-1940 GETVKKVITVRQTDQ
+1940 GETVKKTITVRQTDQ

-1975 INDKCTLNVHFK
+1975 INDKCVLNVHFK

-2006 KTGELQLKLS
+2006 KTGELQLKLT

-2032 RFSGNTQW
+2032 RFAGNTQW

-2152 IVTAKLNQQTVD
+2152 IVTAKLNQQTVN
-2164 HDVALKL
+2164 HEVALQL
-2171 VPFGESPRTVNPV
+2171 VPFGNSPHTVNPV

-2219 DAGHVVASIAGTKA
+2219 DAGHMVASIAGTKA
-2233 VSQAVLPKDEWIFF
+2233 VSQATLPKDEWTFF
-2247 ALSYKASTMTFD
+2247 ALSYKASIMTFD

-2404 NAEMVFETAT
+2404 NDEVVFETAT
-2414 VPDGSPSGSTL
+2414 PTVDGDLLPQSAKL

-2485 EADVPPLEGTTLT
+2485 EADVPNFEGTTLT
-2498 IGRNSIMSFVDE
+2498 IGRNSSMSFVDE

-2522 LLSNIYNTIDTADV
+2522 LLSNIYNAIDTADV

-2542 AYYPFEKAGTVN
+2542 AYYPFEKTGTVN
-2554 GVSTKIETF
+2554 GVSTKVETF
-2563 ENMAPVNVLGG
+2563 ENMAPVSVLSG

-2579 TCPASMLV
+2579 VSPASMLV
-2587 KAAPP
+2587 TAAPP

-2672 KYGDDYTFDVVIEN
+2672 KYGADYTFDIDIEN
-2686 KSGNTEYY
+2686 KGGQTEYY

-2703 SLVDSE
+2703 TLVDSE
-2709 RSDEVQA
+2709 RSDDVQA

-2764 TVDPTKYDHQMTI
+2764 AVDPTKYDHQMTI

-2789 NEESMVAAFIGSECR
+2789 NEESMVAAFIGNECR
-2804 GVAHAEKVR
+2804 GVANAEKVR
-2813 GAAYVTLTVYGDD
+2813 GAAYVTLNIYGNDT
-2826 YKAKDQQKPVTFRIW
+2826 KAKDKDKAVTFRIW

-2848 YTDAQLAVDGFP
+2848 YTDANITLPDAATVPDGSP
-2860 VDITFAQDQMIGNFN
+2860 SGTTITFAQDRLIGNFD
-2875 TPAIWTKTDKVEQ
+2875 TPAVWTKSDNVEQ
-2888 LIPVHENWNWIAFGV
+2888 LIPIHQNWNWIAFGV
-2903 EPENQYLDHIFTD
+2903 DPQSHYLDHVFAD
-2916 YADWMLLI
+2916 YAEWMMII
-2924 KSREAFSDYNGAEW
+2924 KSRTAYNDYNGAQW
-2938 NGTLVP
+2938 WDGTLT
-2944 AVNAMYKLKV
+2944 AAKANEMYKLKID
-2954 SRLPSVPSD
+2954 RLPTTQQSEPNSLL
-2963 ASVPS
+2963 A
-2968 VLSVSGRQPAF
+2968 VSGRQLKDD
-2979 AEMPVMLTEGWNWI
+2979 AERAVTLTEGWNWI

-3002 VDEALA
+3002 VGEALA

-3037 ALEGGHGY
+3037 ALEGGRGY

-3059 PMVSAKARMT
+3059 PMVSAASAKARMA
-3069 APRRAAEGLR
+3069 APRRAPEGLR

-3092 MTMVIQLRNGEATLD
+3092 MTMVIQLKDGDAVVD
-3107 TCEVATF
+3107 TCEVAAF

-3143 MTLRTCLDGA
+3143 ITLRTCLNGA

-3176 VIDLQNLP
+3176 VIDLQNLS
-3184 NGINDITDDDTDN
+3184 NGITVVDGSAIDSNTD
-3197 SEWYTLQGFKIG
+3197 WWTLQGFKIG

-3216 VYIHKGNKVTIRRQK
+3216 VYIHKGEKVTIKRAK